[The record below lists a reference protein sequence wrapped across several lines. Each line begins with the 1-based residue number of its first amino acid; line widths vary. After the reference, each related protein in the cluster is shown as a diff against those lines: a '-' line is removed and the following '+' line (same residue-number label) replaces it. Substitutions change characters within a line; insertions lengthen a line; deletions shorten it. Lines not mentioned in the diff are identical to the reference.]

1 MVLYFRL
8 INTTNYCIIFPNT
21 TNFSG
26 NIWYKGEAMYTVVF
40 IDTEV
45 SVERGAV
52 LDYGAAVD
60 GGTHIHTKSA
70 KAFEDFLV
78 QNSTGGKRFL
88 CGHNIVHHDARYIRQ
103 QMQAAGITDMIDTL
117 YLSPLLFPNK
127 PYHALLKDDKLL
139 TDSLNNPLNDAIKAM
154 ELFYDEVNAFHSLNE
169 LQKDIYADLLSQE
182 EGFRGFFSYLN
193 YYPRGDASSLI
204 KSFYHG
210 KLCGNSEIS
219 HIAARYPVELAY
231 VLAIISAE
239 DSTSMIPNWVNMRY
253 PAVSNVIRLLRNTVC
268 AEGCLYCRSQLNI
281 YRRLNQI
288 FGYDDF
294 RKYDGENL
302 QEKAVQAAVD
312 NQSLLA
318 IFPTGGGKSITFQLP
333 ALMAGELS
341 KALTVVISP
350 LQSLMK
356 DQVDNLEKKGI
367 VDAVTIN
374 GLLSPIERAEAIE
387 RVENGLASILYVAP
401 ESLRSKTIERLLIKR
416 VIARFVIDEAHCF
429 SAWGQDFRVDYLY
442 IGDFIRELQ
451 EKKQLAERIPVSCF
465 TATAKQKV
473 ISDIKEYFKEKL
485 DLDLALYTS
494 GAGRKNLRY
503 EVLYKESDE
512 EKYTTLR
519 WLIEQKNCPTIVYV
533 SRTKRTTELAQ
544 KLCDD
549 GIAALAFNGK
559 MDKAEKQVNQD
570 AFIRDEVQVMVAT
583 SAFGMGVDKPN
594 IKLVIHYDISDS
606 LENYVQ
612 EAGRAGRDQ
621 NLQAECYV
629 LFQDGDLDKHFML
642 LNQTKLSISEIQ
654 QVWKAVKDL
663 TKNRA
668 IIQRTPLEIA
678 RQAGWDETV
687 ADVETR
693 VRTAVQALEN
703 AGYLKRGKNVPH
715 IYATSILVKNM
726 MEAAL
731 KIEASMKMSENER
744 LNAKRIMS
752 MLISARSVAN
762 AQNDDAES
770 RVDYIADRLGI
781 ERQETF
787 KLIQILREENILANT
802 KDLTAF
808 VLKTDTE
815 NKSLNVLKRYAALEQ
830 FLIGQLS
837 GEGQCINLKELNE
850 SAVSSGVKNAT
861 VNAFKTVLYYWT
873 IKKYIKKSIENTTAR
888 TIIVPELSAEAF
900 WEQRQQC
907 IRLSGFIVKYLFEK
921 SRETADSGE
930 QQAVGFSILELKT
943 QYQKSAAQPGKENA
957 KQNTAENITENITDK
972 DIEDALLYLA
982 KIDAMK
988 LEGGFLVLYSGMQIT
1003 RLEMDNKIRYKA
1015 DDYKSLNAYYKQK
1028 MQQIHI
1034 VGEFA
1039 NMMVRN
1045 YDEALQFVND
1055 YFQMDYKLF
1064 IAKYFKGNRKNEINR
1079 NITPEKYNKLFAEL
1093 SDVQR
1098 EIIDNDVSKYIVV
1111 AAGPG
1116 SGKTKVLV
1124 HKLASL
1130 MLLED
1135 VKHEQLLMVTFSRA
1149 AATEFRRRLYDL
1161 IGNAAGFIE
1170 IKTFH
1175 SYCFD
1180 LIGRM
1185 GNLEDAKTVVQDAS
1199 QMIANG
1205 DVEIGRI
1212 TKTVLVI
1219 DEAQDMDENEYRLV
1233 SALIERNDDLR
1244 VIAVGDDDQ
1253 NIYEF
1258 RGSSSRYF
1266 EEFLARDNAKK
1277 YELLDNYRSA
1287 GNIVAFANQFVRQIS
1302 HRMKSAPIT
1311 AVKDGAPG
1319 VVELIQCASRNLEE
1333 PVAAKAVRVRD
1344 RGSVCILTNT
1354 NDETLR
1360 VVGLLKKK
1368 GIRAKLIQS
1377 NDGFDLYNMIELRFF
1392 MKRITKELDTPVIP
1406 QKLWDAARDRMASV
1420 YQDSTNLALCLAILE
1435 AFALANK
1442 RKYRSD
1448 LEVFLHESNIE
1459 DFFENDSRDV
1469 VVSTMHKSKG
1479 REFDEVVMM
1488 LDDHVSFDTDERRR
1502 LLYVGMTRAK
1512 KDLYLFY
1519 NNKDFDRLITG
1530 NVRAQVDST
1539 LYGRPE
1545 EILMQLS
1552 HKDVY
1557 LGFFKDKKNLI
1568 QRIVS
1573 GAKLLTSASGLSVAS
1588 DGKTVQV
1595 VRFSKKF
1602 LEEIEKYQRQGYVME
1617 SASVRFVVGWTDTT
1631 DGQEYPIILPDVY
1644 FVSR

>member
-1 MVLYFRL
+1 M
-8 INTTNYCIIFPNT
+8 
-21 TNFSG
+21 
-26 NIWYKGEAMYTVVF
+26 YKVVF

-45 SVERGAV
+45 STESNIV
-52 LDYGAAVD
+52 LDYGAVVD
-60 GGTHIHTKSA
+60 KSTHIHTRSA
-70 KAFEDFLV
+70 SVFEDFLV
-78 QNSTGGKRFL
+78 QHSSGSKRFL
-88 CGHNIVHHDARYIRQ
+88 CGHNIVHYDAKYIRQ
-103 QMQAAGITDMIDTL
+103 QMQAAGITDLIDTL
-117 YLSPLLFPNK
+117 YLSPLLFPDK
-127 PYHALLKDDKLL
+127 PYHALLKDDKLV
-139 TDSLNNPLNDAIKAM
+139 TDSLNNPRNDAIKAM
-154 ELFYDEVNAFHSLNE
+154 ELFYDEVNAFHSLSE
-169 LQKDIYADLLSQE
+169 LQKDIYVDLLGRKE
-182 EGFRGFFSYLN
+182 EFRGFFSYLN

-204 KSFYHG
+204 KRFYDG
-210 KLCGNSEIS
+210 KLCGNSDIVF
-219 HIAARYPVELAY
+219 IAARYPVELAY
-231 VLAIISAE
+231 VLAMISAK
-239 DSTSMIPNWVNMRY
+239 DATSMIPGWVHMQY
-253 PAVSNVIRLLRNTVC
+253 PAVSNVVRLLCNTAC
-268 AEGCLYCRSQLNI
+268 ADGCPYCSSRLDIN
-281 YRRLNQI
+281 RRLKQI

-318 IFPTGGGKSITFQLP
+318 VFPTGGGKSITFQLP

-341 KALTVVISP
+341 RALTVVISP

-356 DQVDNLEKKGI
+356 DQVDNLERKGI

-374 GLLSPIERAEAIE
+374 GLLSPIERADAIE
-387 RVENGLASILYVAP
+387 RVENGLASILYIAP
-401 ESLRSKTIERLLIKR
+401 ESLRSRTTERLLMR
-416 VIARFVIDEAHCF
+416 RTIARFVIDEAHCF

-451 EKKQLAERIPVSCF
+451 EKKQLTQPIPVSCF

-485 DLDLALYTS
+485 DLDLVLYTS

-503 EVLYKESDE
+503 EVLYQESDE

-533 SRTKRTTELAQ
+533 SRTKRTMELAQ

-549 GIAALAFNGK
+549 GISALAFNGK
-559 MDKAEKQVNQD
+559 MDKAEKQANQD
-570 AFIRDEVQVMVAT
+570 AFIRDEAQVMVAT

-629 LFQDGDLDKHFML
+629 LFHDGDLDKHFML

-654 QVWKAVKDL
+654 QVWKAIKDL
-663 TKNRA
+663 TRNRPVV
-668 IIQRTPLEIA
+668 QRTALEIA

-687 ADVETR
+687 ADIETR

-703 AGYLKRGKNVPH
+703 AGYIKRGKNVPH

-726 MEAAL
+726 TEASL
-731 KIEASMKMSENER
+731 KIEASHKMSERER
-744 LNAKRIMS
+744 LNARRIMS
-752 MLISARSVAN
+752 MLISARSIAD

-802 KDLTAF
+802 KDLTAYI
-808 VLKTDTE
+808 LKTDTE
-815 NKSLNVLKRYAALEQ
+815 NKSLNVLKKYADMEQ
-830 FLIGQLS
+830 FLVGQLE
-837 GEGQCINLKELNE
+837 GGGQCINLKELNE
-850 SAVSSGVKNAT
+850 SAVSSGLKNAT
-861 VNAFKTVLYYWT
+861 VNAFKTVIYYWT

-888 TIIVPELSAEAF
+888 TVIVPELSAGAL

-907 IRLSGFIVKYLFEK
+907 IQLAEFIVKYLFGK
-921 SRETADSGE
+921 SREKPHSGE
-930 QQAVGFSILELKT
+930 QQLVEFSILELKMEYLR
-943 QYQKSAAQPGKENA
+943 QEN
-957 KQNTAENITENITDK
+957 TDITDK
-972 DIEDALLYLA
+972 AVEDALLYLS

-1003 RLEMDNKIRYKA
+1003 RLELDNKIRYKA
-1015 DDYKSLNAYYKQK
+1015 DDYKSLNEYYKQK

-1045 YDEALQFVND
+1045 YDEALQFVNE

-1064 IAKYFKGNRKNEINR
+1064 IAKYFKGNRKDEINR
-1079 NITPEKYNKLFAEL
+1079 NITPEKYHQLFAEL
-1093 SDVQR
+1093 SSVQR
-1098 EIIDNDVSKYIVV
+1098 EIIDNDTSKYIVV

-1161 IGNAAGFIE
+1161 VGNAAGFIE

-1185 GNLEDAKTVVQDAS
+1185 GNLEDAGTVVQEAS
-1199 QMIANG
+1199 RMIQNG

-1219 DEAQDMDENEYRLV
+1219 DEAQDMDENEYKLIC
-1233 SALIERNDDLR
+1233 ALMERNDDLR

-1266 EEFLARDNAKK
+1266 EAFLAQDNAKK

-1287 GNIVAFANQFVRQIS
+1287 GNIVAFANQFVRHIS
-1302 HRMKSAPIT
+1302 HRMKSAPIN
-1311 AVKDGAPG
+1311 AVKDGAAG
-1319 VVELIQCASRNLEE
+1319 AVELVQCASRNLEE
-1333 PVAAKAVRVRD
+1333 PVAARAAGMRD

-1354 NDETLR
+1354 NDEALR

-1368 GIRAKLIQS
+1368 GVRAKLIQS

-1392 MKRITKELDTPVIP
+1392 MKRIMKRLETPIIPDEL
-1406 QKLWDAARDRMASV
+1406 WEEARDRMAMV
-1420 YQDSTNLALCLAILE
+1420 YKDSSNLALCLAILE
-1435 AFALANK
+1435 AFALANR

-1448 LEVFLHESNIE
+1448 LEVFLHESGIE
-1459 DFFENDSRDV
+1459 DFFRNDNCDV

-1479 REFDEVVMM
+1479 REFDEVIMM
-1488 LDDHVSFDTDERRR
+1488 LDHVSFDTDERKR
-1502 LLYVGMTRAK
+1502 LLYVGMTRAR
-1512 KDLYLFY
+1512 KDLYIYY
-1519 NNKDFDRLITG
+1519 NNKDFDRFITG
-1530 NVRAQVDST
+1530 SVRARVDST
-1539 LYGRPE
+1539 LYDRPG

-1552 HKDVY
+1552 HKDVH
-1557 LGFFKDKKNLI
+1557 LGFFKDKKNTI
-1568 QRIVS
+1568 QRILC
-1573 GAKLLTSASGLSVAS
+1573 GAKLLTSSSGLLAVQ
-1588 DGKTVQV
+1588 DGKAMQV
-1595 VRFSKKF
+1595 VHFSKKF
-1602 LEEIEKYQRQGYVME
+1602 LEEIERHKRQGYVME
-1617 SASVRFVVGWTDTT
+1617 NASVRYVVGWTDTS

-1644 FVSR
+1644 FVSRV

>member
-1 MVLYFRL
+1 
-8 INTTNYCIIFPNT
+8 
-21 TNFSG
+21 
-26 NIWYKGEAMYTVVF
+26 
-40 IDTEV
+40 
-45 SVERGAV
+45 
-52 LDYGAAVD
+52 
-60 GGTHIHTKSA
+60 
-70 KAFEDFLV
+70 
-78 QNSTGGKRFL
+78 
-88 CGHNIVHHDARYIRQ
+88 
-103 QMQAAGITDMIDTL
+103 
-117 YLSPLLFPNK
+117 
-127 PYHALLKDDKLL
+127 
-139 TDSLNNPLNDAIKAM
+139 
-154 ELFYDEVNAFHSLNE
+154 
-169 LQKDIYADLLSQE
+169 
-182 EGFRGFFSYLN
+182 
-193 YYPRGDASSLI
+193 
-204 KSFYHG
+204 
-210 KLCGNSEIS
+210 
-219 HIAARYPVELAY
+219 
-231 VLAIISAE
+231 
-239 DSTSMIPNWVNMRY
+239 
-253 PAVSNVIRLLRNTVC
+253 
-268 AEGCLYCRSQLNI
+268 
-281 YRRLNQI
+281 
-288 FGYDDF
+288 
-294 RKYDGENL
+294 
-302 QEKAVQAAVD
+302 
-312 NQSLLA
+312 
-318 IFPTGGGKSITFQLP
+318 
-333 ALMAGELS
+333 
-341 KALTVVISP
+341 
-350 LQSLMK
+350 
-356 DQVDNLEKKGI
+356 
-367 VDAVTIN
+367 
-374 GLLSPIERAEAIE
+374 
-387 RVENGLASILYVAP
+387 
-401 ESLRSKTIERLLIKR
+401 
-416 VIARFVIDEAHCF
+416 
-429 SAWGQDFRVDYLY
+429 
-442 IGDFIRELQ
+442 
-451 EKKQLAERIPVSCF
+451 
-465 TATAKQKV
+465 
-473 ISDIKEYFKEKL
+473 
-485 DLDLALYTS
+485 
-494 GAGRKNLRY
+494 
-503 EVLYKESDE
+503 
-512 EKYTTLR
+512 
-519 WLIEQKNCPTIVYV
+519 
-533 SRTKRTTELAQ
+533 
-544 KLCDD
+544 
-549 GIAALAFNGK
+549 
-559 MDKAEKQVNQD
+559 
-570 AFIRDEVQVMVAT
+570 MVAT

-921 SRETADSGE
+921 SRVTADSGE

-1219 DEAQDMDENEYRLV
+1219 DE
-1233 SALIERNDDLR
+1233 
-1244 VIAVGDDDQ
+1244 
-1253 NIYEF
+1253 
-1258 RGSSSRYF
+1258 
-1266 EEFLARDNAKK
+1266 
-1277 YELLDNYRSA
+1277 
-1287 GNIVAFANQFVRQIS
+1287 
-1302 HRMKSAPIT
+1302 HRT
-1311 AVKDGAPG
+1311 W
-1319 VVELIQCASRNLEE
+1319 
-1333 PVAAKAVRVRD
+1333 
-1344 RGSVCILTNT
+1344 T
-1354 NDETLR
+1354 
-1360 VVGLLKKK
+1360 
-1368 GIRAKLIQS
+1368 
-1377 NDGFDLYNMIELRFF
+1377 
-1392 MKRITKELDTPVIP
+1392 
-1406 QKLWDAARDRMASV
+1406 RM
-1420 YQDSTNLALCLAILE
+1420 ST
-1435 AFALANK
+1435 
-1442 RKYRSD
+1442 
-1448 LEVFLHESNIE
+1448 
-1459 DFFENDSRDV
+1459 
-1469 VVSTMHKSKG
+1469 
-1479 REFDEVVMM
+1479 
-1488 LDDHVSFDTDERRR
+1488 
-1502 LLYVGMTRAK
+1502 
-1512 KDLYLFY
+1512 
-1519 NNKDFDRLITG
+1519 
-1530 NVRAQVDST
+1530 
-1539 LYGRPE
+1539 
-1545 EILMQLS
+1545 
-1552 HKDVY
+1552 
-1557 LGFFKDKKNLI
+1557 
-1568 QRIVS
+1568 
-1573 GAKLLTSASGLSVAS
+1573 GLSV
-1588 DGKTVQV
+1588 
-1595 VRFSKKF
+1595 
-1602 LEEIEKYQRQGYVME
+1602 
-1617 SASVRFVVGWTDTT
+1617 
-1631 DGQEYPIILPDVY
+1631 P
-1644 FVSR
+1644 

>member
-1 MVLYFRL
+1 M
-8 INTTNYCIIFPNT
+8 
-21 TNFSG
+21 
-26 NIWYKGEAMYTVVF
+26 YKVVF

-45 SVERGAV
+45 STESNTV
-52 LDYGAAVD
+52 LDYGAVVD
-60 GGTHIHTKSA
+60 KSTHIHTRSA
-70 KAFEDFLV
+70 SVFEDFLV
-78 QNSTGGKRFL
+78 QHSSGSKRFL
-88 CGHNIVHHDARYIRQ
+88 CGHNIVHHDAKYIRQ
-103 QMQAAGITDMIDTL
+103 QMQAAGITDLIDTL
-117 YLSPLLFPNK
+117 YLSPLLFPDK
-127 PYHALLKDDKLL
+127 PYHALLKDDKLV
-139 TDSLNNPLNDAIKAM
+139 TDSLNNPRNDAIKAM
-154 ELFYDEVNAFHSLNE
+154 ELFYDEVNAFHSLSE
-169 LQKDIYADLLSQE
+169 LQKDIYVNLLGRKE
-182 EGFRGFFSYLN
+182 EFCGFFSYLN
-193 YYPRGDASSLI
+193 YYPRGDISSLI
-204 KSFYHG
+204 KRFYYG
-210 KLCGNSEIS
+210 KLCGNSDIVS
-219 HIAARYPVELAY
+219 IAARYPVELAY
-231 VLAIISAE
+231 VLAMISAK
-239 DSTSMIPNWVNMRY
+239 DATSMIPGWVHMQY
-253 PAVSNVIRLLRNTVC
+253 PAVSNVIRLLCNTAC
-268 AEGCLYCRSQLNI
+268 ADGCPYCSSRLDIN
-281 YRRLNQI
+281 RRLKQI

-318 IFPTGGGKSITFQLP
+318 VFPTGGGKSITFQLP

-341 KALTVVISP
+341 RALTVVISP

-356 DQVDNLEKKGI
+356 DQVDNLERRGI

-374 GLLSPIERAEAIE
+374 GLLSPIERADAIE
-387 RVENGLASILYVAP
+387 RVENGLASILYIAP
-401 ESLRSKTIERLLIKR
+401 ESLRSRTTERLLMR
-416 VIARFVIDEAHCF
+416 RTIARFVIDEAHCF

-451 EKKQLAERIPVSCF
+451 EKKQLPQPIPVSCF

-485 DLDLALYTS
+485 DLDLMLYTS

-533 SRTKRTTELAQ
+533 SRTKRTAELAQ

-549 GIAALAFNGK
+549 GISALAFNGK
-559 MDKAEKQVNQD
+559 MDKAEKQANQD
-570 AFIRDEVQVMVAT
+570 AFISDAAQVMVAT

-629 LFQDGDLDKHFML
+629 LFHDGDLDKHFML

-654 QVWKAVKDL
+654 QVWKAIKDL
-663 TKNRA
+663 TRNRSVV
-668 IIQRTPLEIA
+668 QRTALEIA

-687 ADVETR
+687 ADIETR

-703 AGYLKRGKNVPH
+703 AGYIKRGKNVPH

-726 MEAAL
+726 TEASL
-731 KIEASMKMSENER
+731 KIEASHKMSERER
-744 LNAKRIMS
+744 MNARRIMS
-752 MLISARSVAN
+752 MLISARSIAD

-802 KDLTAF
+802 KDLTAYI
-808 VLKTDTE
+808 LKTDTE
-815 NKSLNVLKRYAALEQ
+815 NKSLNVLKKYDAMEQ
-830 FLIGQLS
+830 FLVGQLED
-837 GEGQCINLKELNE
+837 GGQCINLKELNE
-850 SAVSSGVKNAT
+850 SAVSSGLKNAT

-888 TIIVPELSAEAF
+888 TVIVPELSAGAL

-907 IRLSGFIVKYLFEK
+907 IQLAEFIVKYLFGK
-921 SRETADSGE
+921 SREKPHSGE
-930 QQAVGFSILELKT
+930 QELVEFSILELKT
-943 QYQKSAAQPGKENA
+943 EYLRQEKSD
-957 KQNTAENITENITDK
+957 ITDK
-972 DIEDALLYLA
+972 AVEDALLYLS

-1003 RLEMDNKIRYKA
+1003 RLELDNKIRYKA
-1015 DDYKSLNAYYKQK
+1015 DDYKSLNEYYKQK

-1045 YDEALQFVND
+1045 YDEALQFVNE

-1064 IAKYFKGNRKNEINR
+1064 IAKYFKGNRKDEINR
-1079 NITPEKYNKLFAEL
+1079 NITPEKYHQLFAEL
-1093 SDVQR
+1093 SSVQR
-1098 EIIDNDVSKYIVV
+1098 EIIDNDTSKYIVV

-1185 GNLEDAKTVVQDAS
+1185 GNLEDAGTVVQEAS
-1199 QMIANG
+1199 RMIQNG

-1219 DEAQDMDENEYRLV
+1219 DEAQDMDENEYRLIC
-1233 SALIERNDDLR
+1233 ALMERNDDLR

-1258 RGSSSRYF
+1258 RGSSSCYF
-1266 EEFLARDNAKK
+1266 EAFLAQDNAKK

-1287 GNIVAFANQFVRQIS
+1287 GNIVAFANQFVRHIS
-1302 HRMKSAPIT
+1302 HRMKSAPIN
-1311 AVKDGAPG
+1311 AVKDGAAG
-1319 VVELIQCASRNLEE
+1319 AVELVQCASRNLEE
-1333 PVAAKAVRVRD
+1333 PVAARAASVRD

-1354 NDETLR
+1354 NDEALR

-1392 MKRITKELDTPVIP
+1392 MKKIMKRLETPIIPDEL
-1406 QKLWDAARDRMASV
+1406 WEEARDSMTMV
-1420 YQDSTNLALCLAILE
+1420 YKDSSNLALCLAILE
-1435 AFALANK
+1435 AFALANR

-1448 LEVFLHESNIE
+1448 LEVFLHESGIE
-1459 DFFENDSRDV
+1459 DFFRNDNCDV

-1479 REFDEVVMM
+1479 REFDEVIMM
-1488 LDDHVSFDTDERRR
+1488 LDHVSSDMDERKR
-1502 LLYVGMTRAK
+1502 LLYVGMTRAR
-1512 KDLYLFY
+1512 KDLYIYY
-1519 NNKDFDRLITG
+1519 NNKDFDRFITG
-1530 NVRAQVDST
+1530 SVRARVDST
-1539 LYGRPE
+1539 LYDRPG

-1552 HKDVY
+1552 HKDVH
-1557 LGFFKDKKNLI
+1557 LGFFKDKKNTI
-1568 QRIVS
+1568 QRIPC
-1573 GAKLLTSASGLSVAS
+1573 GAKLLTSPSGLLAVQ
-1588 DGKTVQV
+1588 DGKAMQV

-1602 LEEIEKYQRQGYVME
+1602 LEEINRYKRQGYVME
-1617 SASVRFVVGWTDTT
+1617 SASVRYVVGWTDTS

-1644 FVSR
+1644 FVSRV

>member
-1 MVLYFRL
+1 M
-8 INTTNYCIIFPNT
+8 
-21 TNFSG
+21 
-26 NIWYKGEAMYTVVF
+26 YKVVF

-45 SVERGAV
+45 STESNTV
-52 LDYGAAVD
+52 LDYGAVVD
-60 GGTHIHTKSA
+60 KSTHIHTRSA
-70 KAFEDFLV
+70 SVFEDFLV
-78 QNSTGGKRFL
+78 QHSSGSKRFL
-88 CGHNIVHHDARYIRQ
+88 CGHNIVHHDAKYIRQ
-103 QMQAAGITDMIDTL
+103 QMQAAVITDLIDTL
-117 YLSPLLFPNK
+117 YLSPLLFPDK
-127 PYHALLKDDKLL
+127 PYHALLKDDKLV
-139 TDSLNNPLNDAIKAM
+139 TDSLNNPRNDAIKAM
-154 ELFYDEVNAFHSLNE
+154 ELFYDEVNAFHSLSE
-169 LQKDIYADLLSQE
+169 LQKDIYVNLLGRKE
-182 EGFRGFFSYLN
+182 EFCGFFSYLN
-193 YYPRGDASSLI
+193 YYPRGDISSLI
-204 KSFYHG
+204 KRFYYG
-210 KLCGNSEIS
+210 KLCGNSDIVS
-219 HIAARYPVELAY
+219 IAARYPVELAY
-231 VLAIISAE
+231 VLAMISAK
-239 DSTSMIPNWVNMRY
+239 DATSMIPGWVHMQY
-253 PAVSNVIRLLRNTVC
+253 PAVSNVIRLLCNTAC
-268 AEGCLYCRSQLNI
+268 ADGCPYCSSRLDIN
-281 YRRLNQI
+281 RRLKQI

-318 IFPTGGGKSITFQLP
+318 VFPTGGGKSITFQLP

-341 KALTVVISP
+341 RALTVVISP

-356 DQVDNLEKKGI
+356 DQVDNLERRGI

-374 GLLSPIERAEAIE
+374 GLLSPIERADAIE
-387 RVENGLASILYVAP
+387 RVENGLASILYIAP
-401 ESLRSKTIERLLIKR
+401 ESLRSRTTERLLMR
-416 VIARFVIDEAHCF
+416 RTIARFVIDEAHCF

-451 EKKQLAERIPVSCF
+451 EKKQLPQPIPVSCF

-485 DLDLALYTS
+485 DLDLMLYTS

-533 SRTKRTTELAQ
+533 SRTKRTAELAQ

-549 GIAALAFNGK
+549 GISALAFNGK
-559 MDKAEKQVNQD
+559 MDKAEKQANQD
-570 AFIRDEVQVMVAT
+570 AFISDAAQVMVAT

-629 LFQDGDLDKHFML
+629 LFHDGDLDKHFML

-654 QVWKAVKDL
+654 QVWKAIKDL
-663 TKNRA
+663 TRNRSVV
-668 IIQRTPLEIA
+668 QRTALEIA

-687 ADVETR
+687 ADIETR

-703 AGYLKRGKNVPH
+703 AGYIKRGKNVPH

-726 MEAAL
+726 TEASL
-731 KIEASMKMSENER
+731 KIEASHKMSERER
-744 LNAKRIMS
+744 MNARRIMS
-752 MLISARSVAN
+752 MLISARSIAD

-802 KDLTAF
+802 KDLTAYI
-808 VLKTDTE
+808 LKTDTE
-815 NKSLNVLKRYAALEQ
+815 NKSLNVLKKYDAMEQ
-830 FLIGQLS
+830 FLVGQLED
-837 GEGQCINLKELNE
+837 GGQCINLKELNE
-850 SAVSSGVKNAT
+850 SAVSSGLKNAT

-888 TIIVPELSAEAF
+888 TVIVPELSAGAL

-907 IRLSGFIVKYLFEK
+907 IQLAEFIVKYLFGK
-921 SRETADSGE
+921 SREKPHSGE
-930 QQAVGFSILELKT
+930 QELVEFSILELKT
-943 QYQKSAAQPGKENA
+943 EYLRQEKSD
-957 KQNTAENITENITDK
+957 ITDK
-972 DIEDALLYLA
+972 AVEDALLYLS

-1003 RLEMDNKIRYKA
+1003 RLELDNKIRYKA
-1015 DDYKSLNAYYKQK
+1015 DDYKSLNEYYKQK

-1045 YDEALQFVND
+1045 YDEALQFVNE

-1064 IAKYFKGNRKNEINR
+1064 IAKYFKGNRKDEINR
-1079 NITPEKYNKLFAEL
+1079 NITPEKYHQLFAEL
-1093 SDVQR
+1093 SSVQR
-1098 EIIDNDVSKYIVV
+1098 EIIDNDTSKYIVV

-1185 GNLEDAKTVVQDAS
+1185 GNLEDAGTVVQEAS
-1199 QMIANG
+1199 RMIQNG

-1219 DEAQDMDENEYRLV
+1219 DEAQDMDENEYRLIC
-1233 SALIERNDDLR
+1233 ALMERNDDLR

-1258 RGSSSRYF
+1258 RGSSSCYF
-1266 EEFLARDNAKK
+1266 EAFLAQDNAKK

-1287 GNIVAFANQFVRQIS
+1287 GNIVAFANQFVRHIS
-1302 HRMKSAPIT
+1302 HRMKSAPIN
-1311 AVKDGAPG
+1311 AVKDGAAG
-1319 VVELIQCASRNLEE
+1319 AVELVQCASRNLEE
-1333 PVAAKAVRVRD
+1333 PVAARAASVRD

-1354 NDETLR
+1354 NDEALR

-1392 MKRITKELDTPVIP
+1392 MKKIMKRLETPIIPDEL
-1406 QKLWDAARDRMASV
+1406 WEEARDRMTMV
-1420 YQDSTNLALCLAILE
+1420 YKDSSNLALCLAVLE
-1435 AFALANK
+1435 AFALANR

-1448 LEVFLHESNIE
+1448 LEVFLHESGIE
-1459 DFFENDSRDV
+1459 DFFRNDNCDV

-1479 REFDEVVMM
+1479 REFDEVIMM
-1488 LDDHVSFDTDERRR
+1488 LDHVSSDMDERKR
-1502 LLYVGMTRAK
+1502 LLYVGMTRAR
-1512 KDLYLFY
+1512 KDLYIYY
-1519 NNKDFDRLITG
+1519 NNKDFDRFITG
-1530 NVRAQVDST
+1530 SVRARVDST
-1539 LYGRPE
+1539 LYDRPG

-1552 HKDVY
+1552 HKDVH
-1557 LGFFKDKKNLI
+1557 LGFFKDKKNTI
-1568 QRIVS
+1568 QRIPC
-1573 GAKLLTSASGLSVAS
+1573 GAKLLTSPSGLLAVQ
-1588 DGKTVQV
+1588 DGKAMQV

-1602 LEEIEKYQRQGYVME
+1602 LEEINRYKRQGYVME
-1617 SASVRFVVGWTDTT
+1617 SASVRYVVGWTDTS

-1644 FVSR
+1644 FVSRV

>member
-1 MVLYFRL
+1 M
-8 INTTNYCIIFPNT
+8 
-21 TNFSG
+21 
-26 NIWYKGEAMYTVVF
+26 YKVVF

-45 SVERGAV
+45 STESNIV

-60 GGTHIHTKSA
+60 GSTYIHTKSA
-70 KAFEDFLV
+70 REFEEFLIH
-78 QNSTGGKRFL
+78 NGTGSRRFL
-88 CGHNIVHHDARYIRQ
+88 CGHNIVHHDAKYIRQ
-103 QMQAAGITDMIDTL
+103 QMQAAGITDLIDTL
-117 YLSPLLFPNK
+117 YLSPLLFPDK

-169 LQKDIYADLLSQE
+169 LQKDIYADLLGQHDE
-182 EGFRGFFSYLN
+182 FRGFFSYLN
-193 YYPRGDASSLI
+193 YYPRGDTSSLI
-204 KSFYHG
+204 KSFYYD
-210 KLCGNSEIS
+210 KLCGNSDITS
-219 HIAARYPVELAY
+219 IAERYPVELAY
-231 VLAIISAE
+231 VLAMLSAK
-239 DSTSMIPNWVNMRY
+239 DTTSMMPGWVNMQY
-253 PAVSNVIRLLRNTVC
+253 PAVSNVIRLLCSTAC
-268 AEGCLYCRSQLNI
+268 FAGCQYCRSQLDI
-281 YRRLNQI
+281 HRRLKQI
-288 FGYDDF
+288 FGYDTF
-294 RKYDGENL
+294 REYDGEKL
-302 QEKAVQAAVD
+302 QEKAVRAAVD

-318 IFPTGGGKSITFQLP
+318 VFPTGGGKSITFQLP
-333 ALMAGELS
+333 ALMAGALS
-341 KALTVVISP
+341 RALTVVISP

-356 DQVDNLEKKGI
+356 DQVDNLERKGI

-374 GLLSPIERAEAIE
+374 GLLSPIERADAIE
-387 RVENGLASILYVAP
+387 RVENGLASIVYIAP
-401 ESLRSKTIERLLIKR
+401 ESLRSKTIERLLIR
-416 VIARFVIDEAHCF
+416 RTIARFVIDEAHCF

-451 EKKQLAERIPVSCF
+451 EKKQLTQHIPVSCF

-485 DLDLALYTS
+485 DLDLMLYTS

-519 WLIEQKNCPTIVYV
+519 WLIERKRCPTIVYV

-559 MDKAEKQVNQD
+559 MDKANKQANQD

-594 IKLVIHYDISDS
+594 VQLVIHYDISDS

-621 NLQAECYV
+621 NMQAECYV
-629 LFQDGDLDKHFML
+629 LFHDGDLDKHFML

-654 QVWKAVKDL
+654 QVWKAIKDL
-663 TKNRA
+663 TKNRSVM
-668 IIQRTPLEIA
+668 QRTPLEIA

-687 ADVETR
+687 ADIEIR

-703 AGYLKRGKNVPH
+703 AGYIRRGKNVPH

-726 MEAAL
+726 MEASL
-731 KIEASMKMSENER
+731 KIEASCRMSEKER
-744 LNAKRIMS
+744 LDARRIMS
-752 MLISARSVAN
+752 MLISARSAAN
-762 AQNDDAES
+762 AQNVDAES
-770 RVDYIADRLGI
+770 RVDYISDRLGI

-787 KLIQILREENILANT
+787 KLIQILREERILANT
-802 KDLTAF
+802 KDLTAYI
-808 VLKTDTE
+808 LKTDTE
-815 NKSLNVLKRYAALEQ
+815 NKSLNVLKKYAAMEQ
-830 FLIGQLS
+830 FLVSQIS
-837 GEGQCINLKELNE
+837 GEGQCMNLKELNE
-850 SAVSSGVKNAT
+850 SAVTSGVKNAT
-861 VNAFKTVLYYWT
+861 VGGFKTVLYYWT
-873 IKKYIKKSIENTTAR
+873 IKKYIKKSIENATAR
-888 TIIVPELSAEAF
+888 TVIVPELSVEAL
-900 WEQRQQC
+900 WKQRQQC
-907 IRLSGFIVKYLFEK
+907 IALAGFIVKYLFGK
-921 SRETADSGE
+921 SRETPHNGE
-930 QQAVGFSILELKT
+930 QQLVEFSILELKT
-943 QYQKSAAQPGKENA
+943 EYLKSADQQKMGQER
-957 KQNTAENITENITDK
+957 AEVTDK
-972 DIEDALLYLA
+972 AVEDALLYLS
-982 KIDAMK
+982 KIDAVK

-1003 RLEMDNKIRYKA
+1003 RLEMDNKIRYKV
-1015 DDYKSLNAYYKQK
+1015 DDYKRLNEYYKQK

-1045 YDEALQFVND
+1045 YNEALQFVNE
-1055 YFQMDYKLF
+1055 YFQMDYRLF

-1079 NITPEKYNKLFAEL
+1079 NITPERYNRLFAEL
-1093 SDVQR
+1093 SSVQR
-1098 EIIDNDVSKYIVV
+1098 EIIDNDTSKYIVV

-1180 LIGRM
+1180 LIGRL
-1185 GNLEDAKTVVQDAS
+1185 GNLDDAKTVVQEAS
-1199 QMIANG
+1199 QMIQNG

-1219 DEAQDMDENEYRLV
+1219 DEAQDMDENEYQLIC
-1233 SALIERNDDLR
+1233 ALMERNDDMR

-1266 EEFLARDNAKK
+1266 EAFLAQENAKK
-1277 YELLDNYRSA
+1277 YELLDNYRSDA
-1287 GNIVAFANQFVRQIS
+1287 NIVAFANQFVRHIT

-1311 AVKDGAPG
+1311 AVKDHAAGT
-1319 VVELIQCASRNLEE
+1319 VELVQCASRNLEE
-1333 PVAAKAVRVRD
+1333 PVAAKAIRVRN
-1344 RGSVCILTNT
+1344 RGTVCILTNT
-1354 NDETLR
+1354 NDEALR
-1360 VVGLLKKK
+1360 VVGLLKEK
-1368 GIRAKLIQS
+1368 GVRAKLIQS

-1392 MKRITKELDTPVIP
+1392 MKKIAKELVTPVIP
-1406 QKLWDAARDRMASV
+1406 QELWEEAKDRMAEV
-1420 YQDSTNLALCLAILE
+1420 YKDSSNLWLCLAILE
-1435 AFALANK
+1435 AFSLANK

-1459 DFFENDSRDV
+1459 DFFENDNRDV

-1479 REFDEVVMM
+1479 MEFDEVIMM
-1488 LDDHVSFDTDERRR
+1488 LDHVSFDTDERKR

-1512 KDLYLFY
+1512 KDLYIFY
-1519 NNKDFDRLITG
+1519 NNKEFDRFIT
-1530 NVRAQVDST
+1530 NTVRAQVDCT
-1539 LYGRPE
+1539 LYGRPG
-1545 EILMQLS
+1545 EILMQLT
-1552 HKDVY
+1552 HWDVH
-1557 LGFFKDKKNLI
+1557 LGFFKDKKNMI
-1568 QRIVS
+1568 QRILC
-1573 GAKLLTSASGLSVAS
+1573 GTKLLASASGLSAMR
-1588 DGKTVQV
+1588 DGRAVQV

-1602 LEEIEKYQRQGYVME
+1602 LEEIEKNQKQGYVIE
-1617 SASVRFVVGWTDTT
+1617 SASVRFVVGWKDTT

-1644 FVSR
+1644 FVRKR

>member
-1 MVLYFRL
+1 M
-8 INTTNYCIIFPNT
+8 
-21 TNFSG
+21 
-26 NIWYKGEAMYTVVF
+26 YKVVF

-45 SVERGAV
+45 STESNTV
-52 LDYGAAVD
+52 LDYGAVVD
-60 GGTHIHTKSA
+60 KSTHIHTRSA
-70 KAFEDFLV
+70 SVFEDFLV
-78 QNSTGGKRFL
+78 QHSSGSKRFL
-88 CGHNIVHHDARYIRQ
+88 CGHNIVHHDAKYIRQ
-103 QMQAAGITDMIDTL
+103 QMQAAGITDLIDTL
-117 YLSPLLFPNK
+117 YLSPLLFPDK
-127 PYHALLKDDKLL
+127 PYHALLKDDKLV
-139 TDSLNNPLNDAIKAM
+139 TDSLNNPRNDAIKAM
-154 ELFYDEVNAFHSLNE
+154 ELFYDEVNAFHSLSE
-169 LQKDIYADLLSQE
+169 LQKDIYVNLLGRKE
-182 EGFRGFFSYLN
+182 EFCGFFSYLN
-193 YYPRGDASSLI
+193 YYPRGDISSLI
-204 KSFYHG
+204 KRFYYG
-210 KLCGNSEIS
+210 KLCGNSDIVS
-219 HIAARYPVELAY
+219 IAARYPVELAY
-231 VLAIISAE
+231 VLAMISAK
-239 DSTSMIPNWVNMRY
+239 DATSMIPGWVHMQY
-253 PAVSNVIRLLRNTVC
+253 PAVSNVIRLLCNTAC
-268 AEGCLYCRSQLNI
+268 ADGCPYCSSRLDIN
-281 YRRLNQI
+281 RRLKQI

-318 IFPTGGGKSITFQLP
+318 VFPTGGGKSITFQLP

-341 KALTVVISP
+341 RALTVVISP

-356 DQVDNLEKKGI
+356 DQVDNLERRGI

-374 GLLSPIERAEAIE
+374 GLLSPIERADAIE
-387 RVENGLASILYVAP
+387 RVENGLASILYIAP
-401 ESLRSKTIERLLIKR
+401 ESLHSRTTERLLMR
-416 VIARFVIDEAHCF
+416 RTIARFVIDEAHCF

-451 EKKQLAERIPVSCF
+451 EKKQLPQPIPVSCF

-485 DLDLALYTS
+485 DLDLMLYTS

-533 SRTKRTTELAQ
+533 SRTKRTAELAQ

-549 GIAALAFNGK
+549 GISALAFNGK
-559 MDKAEKQVNQD
+559 MDKAEKQANQD
-570 AFIRDEVQVMVAT
+570 AFISDAAQVMVAT

-629 LFQDGDLDKHFML
+629 LFHDGDLDKHFML

-654 QVWKAVKDL
+654 QVWKAIKDL
-663 TKNRA
+663 TRNRSVV
-668 IIQRTPLEIA
+668 QRTALEIA

-687 ADVETR
+687 ADIETR

-703 AGYLKRGKNVPH
+703 AGYIKRGKNVPH

-726 MEAAL
+726 TEASL
-731 KIEASMKMSENER
+731 KIEASHKMSERER
-744 LNAKRIMS
+744 MNARRIMS
-752 MLISARSVAN
+752 MLISARSIAD

-802 KDLTAF
+802 KDLTAYI
-808 VLKTDTE
+808 LKTDTE
-815 NKSLNVLKRYAALEQ
+815 NKSLNVLKKYDAMEQ
-830 FLIGQLS
+830 FLVDQLED
-837 GEGQCINLKELNE
+837 GGQCINLKELNE
-850 SAVSSGVKNAT
+850 SAVSSGLKNAT

-888 TIIVPELSAEAF
+888 TVIVPELSAGAL

-907 IRLSGFIVKYLFEK
+907 IQLAEFIVKYLFGK
-921 SRETADSGE
+921 SREKPHSGE
-930 QQAVGFSILELKT
+930 QELVEFSILELKT
-943 QYQKSAAQPGKENA
+943 EYLRQEKSD
-957 KQNTAENITENITDK
+957 ITDK
-972 DIEDALLYLA
+972 AVEDALLYLS

-1003 RLEMDNKIRYKA
+1003 RLELDNKIRYKA
-1015 DDYKSLNAYYKQK
+1015 DDYKSLNEYYKQK

-1045 YDEALQFVND
+1045 YDEALQFVNE

-1064 IAKYFKGNRKNEINR
+1064 IAKYFKGNRKDEINR
-1079 NITPEKYNKLFAEL
+1079 NITPEKYHQLFAEL
-1093 SDVQR
+1093 SSVQR
-1098 EIIDNDVSKYIVV
+1098 EIIDNDTSKYIVV

-1185 GNLEDAKTVVQDAS
+1185 GNLEDAGTVVQEAS
-1199 QMIANG
+1199 RMIQNG

-1219 DEAQDMDENEYRLV
+1219 DEAQDMDENEYRLIC
-1233 SALIERNDDLR
+1233 ALMERNDDLR

-1258 RGSSSRYF
+1258 RGSSSCYF
-1266 EEFLARDNAKK
+1266 EAFLAQDNAKK

-1287 GNIVAFANQFVRQIS
+1287 GNIVAFANQFVRHIS
-1302 HRMKSAPIT
+1302 HRMKSAPIN
-1311 AVKDGAPG
+1311 AVKDGAAG
-1319 VVELIQCASRNLEE
+1319 AVELVQCASRNLEE
-1333 PVAAKAVRVRD
+1333 PVAARAASVRD

-1354 NDETLR
+1354 NDEALR

-1392 MKRITKELDTPVIP
+1392 MKKIMKRLETPIIPDEL
-1406 QKLWDAARDRMASV
+1406 WEEARDRMTMV
-1420 YQDSTNLALCLAILE
+1420 YKDSSNLALCLAVLE
-1435 AFALANK
+1435 AFALANR

-1448 LEVFLHESNIE
+1448 LEVFLHESGIE
-1459 DFFENDSRDV
+1459 DFFRNDNCDV

-1479 REFDEVVMM
+1479 REFDEVIMM
-1488 LDDHVSFDTDERRR
+1488 LDHVSSDMDERKR
-1502 LLYVGMTRAK
+1502 LLYVGMTRAR
-1512 KDLYLFY
+1512 KDLYIYY
-1519 NNKDFDRLITG
+1519 NNKDFDRFITG
-1530 NVRAQVDST
+1530 SVRARVDST
-1539 LYGRPE
+1539 LYDRPG

-1552 HKDVY
+1552 HKDVH
-1557 LGFFKDKKNLI
+1557 LGFFKDKKNTI
-1568 QRIVS
+1568 QRIPC
-1573 GAKLLTSASGLSVAS
+1573 GAKLLTSPSGLLAVQ
-1588 DGKTVQV
+1588 DGKAMQV

-1602 LEEIEKYQRQGYVME
+1602 LEEINRYKRQGYVME
-1617 SASVRFVVGWTDTT
+1617 SASVRYVVGWTDTS

-1644 FVSR
+1644 FVSRV

>member
-1 MVLYFRL
+1 MDG
-8 INTTNYCIIFPNT
+8 
-21 TNFSG
+21 FSEQFW
-26 NIWYKGEAMYTVVF
+26 NKGETMYTVVF

-45 SVERGAV
+45 SVERGTV
-52 LDYGAAVD
+52 LDYGAAAD
-60 GGTHIHTKSA
+60 GSTHIHTKSA
-70 KAFEDFLV
+70 RAFEDFLV
-78 QNSTGGKRFL
+78 QNSTGSKRFL
-88 CGHNIVHHDARYIRQ
+88 CGHNIVHHDAGYIRQ
-103 QMQAAGITDMIDTL
+103 QMQAANITDVIDTL

-139 TDSLNNPLNDAIKAM
+139 TDSLNNPLNDSIKAM

-169 LQKDIYADLLSQE
+169 LQKDIYADLLSQKE
-182 EGFRGFFSYLN
+182 EFRGFFSYLN

-210 KLCGNSEIS
+210 KLCSNSDVAY
-219 HIAARYPVELAY
+219 IAERYPVELAY
-231 VLAIISAE
+231 VLAMISAE
-239 DSTSMIPNWVNMRY
+239 DTTSIMPGWVNMRY
-253 PAVSNVIRLLRNTVC
+253 PAVSNVIRLICNTAC
-268 AEGCLYCRSQLNI
+268 TEGCPYCRSRLNI
-281 YRRLNQI
+281 YRRLKQI

-302 QEKAVQAAVD
+302 QERAVQAAVD

-374 GLLSPIERAEAIE
+374 GLLSPIERADAIE
-387 RVENGLASILYVAP
+387 RVENGLASILYIAP
-401 ESLRSKTIERLLIKR
+401 ESLRSKTIERLLMR
-416 VIARFVIDEAHCF
+416 RGIARFVIDEAHCF

-451 EKKQLAERIPVSCF
+451 EKKQLTERIPVSCF

-629 LFQDGDLDKHFML
+629 LFHDGDLDKHFML

-654 QVWKAVKDL
+654 QVWRALKDL
-663 TKNRA
+663 TKNRSV
-668 IIQRTPLEIA
+668 IQRTPLEIA
-678 RQAGWDETV
+678 RQAGWDENV
-687 ADVETR
+687 ADIETR
-693 VRTAVQALEN
+693 VKTAVQALEN
-703 AGYLKRGKNVPH
+703 AGYIKRGKNVPH
-715 IYATSILVKNM
+715 IYATSILVRNM
-726 MEAAL
+726 TEASL
-731 KIEASMKMSENER
+731 KIEASLKMSEKER
-744 LNAKRIMS
+744 INAKRIMS

-762 AQNDDAES
+762 AKNDDAES
-770 RVDYIADRLGI
+770 RVDYLSDKLGI
-781 ERQETF
+781 ERQEAF

-802 KDLTAF
+802 KDLTAYI
-808 VLKTDTE
+808 LKTDTE
-815 NKSLNVLKRYAALEQ
+815 NKSLNVLKKYAAIER
-830 FLIGQLS
+830 FLVDRIS
-837 GEGQCINLKELNE
+837 GEGQCINLKEFNE
-850 SAVSSGVKNAT
+850 SAVSSGIKNAT

-888 TIIVPELSAEAF
+888 TVIVPEISAETF

-907 IRLSGFIVKYLFEK
+907 IRLSDFIVKYLYEK
-921 SRETADSGE
+921 SRETAHSGE
-930 QQAVGFSILELKT
+930 QQLVGFSVLELKSEYRKSEMQSGKGST
-943 QYQKSAAQPGKENA
+943 NQK
-957 KQNTAENITENITDK
+957 TADIQITDK
-972 DIEDALLYLA
+972 DIEDALLYLS

-1003 RLEMDNKIRYKA
+1003 RLETDNKIRYKA
-1015 DDYKSLNAYYKQK
+1015 DDYKSLNEYYKQK

-1045 YDEALQFVND
+1045 YNEALQFVND

-1079 NITPEKYNKLFAEL
+1079 NITPERYNKLFAEL

-1098 EIIDNDVSKYIVV
+1098 EIVDNDTSKYIVV

-1149 AATEFRRRLYDL
+1149 AATEFRRRLYEL

-1185 GNLEDAKTVVQDAS
+1185 GNLKDAKTVVQDAS
-1199 QMIANG
+1199 RMIANG

-1266 EEFLARDNAKK
+1266 EEFLTRDNAKK

-1287 GNIVAFANQFVRQIS
+1287 GNIVAFANQFVRHIS
-1302 HRMKSAPIT
+1302 HRMKSAPII
-1311 AVKDGAPG
+1311 AVKDGAAG
-1319 VVELIQCASRNLEE
+1319 AVELIQCAGRNLEE

-1344 RGSVCILTNT
+1344 KGSVCILTNT
-1354 NDETLR
+1354 NDEALR
-1360 VVGLLKKK
+1360 VVGLLKRK
-1368 GIRAKLIQS
+1368 GVRAKLIQS

-1392 MKRITKELDTPVIP
+1392 MKRITNELDTPVIP
-1406 QKLWDAARDRMASV
+1406 QELWDAAKDRMASV
-1420 YQDSTNLALCLAILE
+1420 YQDSSNLALCLAILE
-1435 AFALANK
+1435 AFELANK

-1459 DFFENDSRDV
+1459 DFFNNDNRDV

-1488 LDDHVSFDTDERRR
+1488 LDHVSFDTDERRR

-1519 NNKDFDRLITG
+1519 NNKDFDRFITG
-1530 NVRAQVDST
+1530 NVRAQVDTT

-1552 HKDVY
+1552 HKDVH
-1557 LGFFKDKKNLI
+1557 LGFFKDKKSLI
-1568 QRIVS
+1568 RRIVS
-1573 GAKLLTSASGLSVAS
+1573 GAKLLTSASGLSVVS
-1588 DGKTVQV
+1588 DGKTVPV
-1595 VRFSKKF
+1595 VRFSRKF
-1602 LEEIEKYQRQGYVME
+1602 MEEIEKHQRQGYVME
-1617 SASVRFVVGWTDTT
+1617 NASVRFVVGWTDTE

>member
-1 MVLYFRL
+1 M
-8 INTTNYCIIFPNT
+8 
-21 TNFSG
+21 
-26 NIWYKGEAMYTVVF
+26 YKVVF

-45 SVERGAV
+45 STESNTV
-52 LDYGAAVD
+52 LDYGAVVD
-60 GGTHIHTKSA
+60 KSTHIHTRSA
-70 KAFEDFLV
+70 SVFEDFLV
-78 QNSTGGKRFL
+78 QHSSGSKRFL
-88 CGHNIVHHDARYIRQ
+88 CGHNIVHHDAKYIRQ
-103 QMQAAGITDMIDTL
+103 QMQAAGITDLIDTL
-117 YLSPLLFPNK
+117 YLSPLLFPDK
-127 PYHALLKDDKLL
+127 PYHALLKDDKLV
-139 TDSLNNPLNDAIKAM
+139 TDSLNNPRNDAIKAM
-154 ELFYDEVNAFHSLNE
+154 ESFYDEVNAFHSLSE
-169 LQKDIYADLLSQE
+169 LQKDIYVNLLGRKE
-182 EGFRGFFSYLN
+182 EFCGFFSYLN
-193 YYPRGDASSLI
+193 YYPRGDISSLI
-204 KSFYHG
+204 KRFYYG
-210 KLCGNSEIS
+210 KLCGNSDIVS
-219 HIAARYPVELAY
+219 IAARYPVELAY
-231 VLAIISAE
+231 VLAMISAK
-239 DSTSMIPNWVNMRY
+239 DATSMIPGWVHMQY
-253 PAVSNVIRLLRNTVC
+253 PAVSNVIRLLCNTAC
-268 AEGCLYCRSQLNI
+268 ADGCPYCSSRLDIN
-281 YRRLNQI
+281 RRLKQI

-318 IFPTGGGKSITFQLP
+318 VFPTGGGKSITFQLP

-341 KALTVVISP
+341 RALTVVISP

-356 DQVDNLEKKGI
+356 DQVDNLERRGI

-374 GLLSPIERAEAIE
+374 GLLSPIERADAIE
-387 RVENGLASILYVAP
+387 RVENGLASILYIAP
-401 ESLRSKTIERLLIKR
+401 ESLRSRTTERLLMR
-416 VIARFVIDEAHCF
+416 RTIARFVIDEAHCF

-451 EKKQLAERIPVSCF
+451 EKKQLPQPIPVSCF

-485 DLDLALYTS
+485 DLDLMLYTS

-533 SRTKRTTELAQ
+533 SRTKRTAELAQ

-549 GIAALAFNGK
+549 GISALAFNGK
-559 MDKAEKQVNQD
+559 MDKAEKQANQD
-570 AFIRDEVQVMVAT
+570 AFISDAAQVMVAT

-629 LFQDGDLDKHFML
+629 LFHDGDLDKHFML

-654 QVWKAVKDL
+654 QVWKAIKDL
-663 TKNRA
+663 TRNRSVV
-668 IIQRTPLEIA
+668 QRTALEIA

-687 ADVETR
+687 ADIETR

-703 AGYLKRGKNVPH
+703 AGYIKRGKNVPH

-726 MEAAL
+726 TEASL
-731 KIEASMKMSENER
+731 KIEASHKMSERER
-744 LNAKRIMS
+744 MNARRIMS
-752 MLISARSVAN
+752 MLISARSIAD

-802 KDLTAF
+802 KDLTAYI
-808 VLKTDTE
+808 LKTDTE
-815 NKSLNVLKRYAALEQ
+815 NKSLNVLKKYDAMEQ
-830 FLIGQLS
+830 FLVGQLED
-837 GEGQCINLKELNE
+837 GGQCINLKELNE
-850 SAVSSGVKNAT
+850 SAVSSGLKNAT

-888 TIIVPELSAEAF
+888 TVIVPELSAGAL

-907 IRLSGFIVKYLFEK
+907 IQLAEFIVKYLFGK
-921 SRETADSGE
+921 SREKPHSGE
-930 QQAVGFSILELKT
+930 QELVEFSILELKT
-943 QYQKSAAQPGKENA
+943 EYLRQEKSD
-957 KQNTAENITENITDK
+957 ITDK
-972 DIEDALLYLA
+972 AVEDALLYLS

-1003 RLEMDNKIRYKA
+1003 RLELDNKIRYKA
-1015 DDYKSLNAYYKQK
+1015 DDYKSLNEYYKQK

-1045 YDEALQFVND
+1045 YDEALQFVNE

-1064 IAKYFKGNRKNEINR
+1064 IAKYFKGNRKDEINR
-1079 NITPEKYNKLFAEL
+1079 NITPEKYHQLFAEL
-1093 SDVQR
+1093 SSVQR
-1098 EIIDNDVSKYIVV
+1098 EIIDNDTSKYIVV

-1185 GNLEDAKTVVQDAS
+1185 GNLEDAGTVVQEAS
-1199 QMIANG
+1199 RMIQNG

-1219 DEAQDMDENEYRLV
+1219 DEAQDMDENEYRLIC
-1233 SALIERNDDLR
+1233 ALMERNDDLR

-1258 RGSSSRYF
+1258 RGSSSCYF
-1266 EEFLARDNAKK
+1266 EAFLAQDNAKK

-1287 GNIVAFANQFVRQIS
+1287 GNIVAFANQFVRHIS
-1302 HRMKSAPIT
+1302 HRMKSAPIN
-1311 AVKDGAPG
+1311 AVKDGAAG
-1319 VVELIQCASRNLEE
+1319 AVELVQCASRNLEE
-1333 PVAAKAVRVRD
+1333 PVAARAASVRD

-1354 NDETLR
+1354 NDEALR

-1392 MKRITKELDTPVIP
+1392 MKKIMKRLETPIIPDEL
-1406 QKLWDAARDRMASV
+1406 WEEARDSMTMV
-1420 YQDSTNLALCLAILE
+1420 YKDSSNLALCLAILE
-1435 AFALANK
+1435 AFALANR

-1448 LEVFLHESNIE
+1448 LEVFLHESGIE
-1459 DFFENDSRDV
+1459 DFFRNDNCDV

-1479 REFDEVVMM
+1479 REFDEVIMM
-1488 LDDHVSFDTDERRR
+1488 LDHVSSDMDERKR
-1502 LLYVGMTRAK
+1502 LLYVGMTRAR
-1512 KDLYLFY
+1512 KDLYIYY
-1519 NNKDFDRLITG
+1519 NNKDFDRFITG
-1530 NVRAQVDST
+1530 SVRARVDST
-1539 LYGRPE
+1539 LYDRPG

-1552 HKDVY
+1552 HKDVH
-1557 LGFFKDKKNLI
+1557 LGFFKDKKNTI
-1568 QRIVS
+1568 QRIPC
-1573 GAKLLTSASGLSVAS
+1573 GAKLLTSPSGLLAVQ
-1588 DGKTVQV
+1588 DGKAMQV

-1602 LEEIEKYQRQGYVME
+1602 LEEINRYKRQGYVME
-1617 SASVRFVVGWTDTT
+1617 SASVRYVVGWTDTS

-1644 FVSR
+1644 FVSRV

>member
-1 MVLYFRL
+1 
-8 INTTNYCIIFPNT
+8 
-21 TNFSG
+21 
-26 NIWYKGEAMYTVVF
+26 
-40 IDTEV
+40 
-45 SVERGAV
+45 
-52 LDYGAAVD
+52 
-60 GGTHIHTKSA
+60 
-70 KAFEDFLV
+70 
-78 QNSTGGKRFL
+78 
-88 CGHNIVHHDARYIRQ
+88 
-103 QMQAAGITDMIDTL
+103 MIDTL
-117 YLSPLLFPNK
+117 YLSPLLFPSR
-127 PYHALLKDDKLL
+127 PYHALLKDDKLQ
-139 TDSLNNPLNDAIKAM
+139 TDSLNNPLNDAVKAM

-169 LQKDIYADLLSQE
+169 LQKDIYADLLCQKE
-182 EGFRGFFSYLN
+182 EFRGFFSYLN

-204 KSFYHG
+204 KSFYYG
-210 KLCGNSEIS
+210 KLCGNSDIA
-219 HIAARYPVELAY
+219 HIAGRYPVELAY
-231 VLAIISAE
+231 VLAMISAK
-239 DSTSMIPNWVNMRY
+239 DTTSMIPNWVNMQF
-253 PAVSNVIRLLRNTVC
+253 PAVSNVIRLLRNTIC
-268 AEGCLYCRSQLNI
+268 TEGCPYCQNQLDI
-281 YRRLNQI
+281 YRRLKQI
-288 FGYDDF
+288 FGYDGF

-356 DQVDNLEKKGI
+356 DQVDNLEKNGI

-374 GLLSPIERAEAIE
+374 GLLSPIERADAIE
-387 RVENGLASILYVAP
+387 RVENGLASILYIAP
-401 ESLRSKTIERLLIKR
+401 ESLRSRTIERLLMKR
-416 VIARFVIDEAHCF
+416 TVARFVIDEAHCF

-442 IGDFIRELQ
+442 IGDFIRVLQ
-451 EKKQLAERIPVSCF
+451 EKKRLTEHIPVSCF

-485 DLDLALYTS
+485 DLDLTLYTS

-533 SRTKRTTELAQ
+533 SRTKRTAELAQ
-544 KLCDD
+544 KLRDD
-549 GIAALAFNGK
+549 GISASAFNGK
-559 MDKAEKQVNQD
+559 MDKAEKQANQD
-570 AFIRDEVQVMVAT
+570 AFIRDEIQVMVAT

-594 IKLVIHYDISDS
+594 IRLVIHYDISDS

-629 LFQDGDLDKHFML
+629 LFHDGDLDKHFML

-663 TKNRA
+663 TRNRA
-668 IIQRTPLEIA
+668 VVQRTPLEIA

-687 ADVETR
+687 PDIETR
-693 VRTAVQALEN
+693 VKTAVQALEN
-703 AGYLKRGKNVPH
+703 AGYIRRGKNVPH
-715 IYATSILVKNM
+715 VYATSILVKNM
-726 MEAAL
+726 IEASL
-731 KIEASMKMSENER
+731 RIEASMKMSETER
-744 LNAKRIMS
+744 LNAKRIIS

-770 RVDYIADRLGI
+770 RVDYISDRLGI

-802 KDLTAF
+802 KDLTAYIQ
-808 VLKTDTE
+808 KTDTE
-815 NKSLNVLKRYAALEQ
+815 NKSLNVLKKYAALEK
-830 FLIGQLS
+830 FLVSQLS
-837 GEGQCINLKELNE
+837 DEGQCINLKELNE
-850 SAVSSGVKNAT
+850 SAAASGVKNAT

-888 TIIVPELSAEAF
+888 TIIVPEVSAEVL
-900 WEQRQQC
+900 WEKRQQC
-907 IRLSGFIVKYLFEK
+907 IQLSSFIVKYLFEK
-921 SRETADSGE
+921 SRETAGSGE
-930 QQAVGFSILELKT
+930 QQLVGFSILELKSE
-943 QYQKSAAQPGKENA
+943 YRKSEEQSGQDISDKE
-957 KQNTAENITENITDK
+957 
-972 DIEDALLYLA
+972 IEDALLYLA

-1003 RLEMDNKIRYKA
+1003 RLELDNKIRYKA
-1015 DDYKSLNAYYKQK
+1015 DDYKSLNEYYKQK

-1045 YDEALQFVND
+1045 YDEALQFVNE

-1093 SDVQR
+1093 SSVQR
-1098 EIIDNDVSKYIVV
+1098 EIIDNDTSKYIVV

-1149 AATEFRRRLYDL
+1149 AATEFRKRLYEL

-1185 GNLEDAKTVVQDAS
+1185 GNLEDARTVVQDAS
-1199 QMIANG
+1199 RMIENG

-1233 SALIERNDDLR
+1233 CALMERNDDLR

-1253 NIYEF
+1253 NIYTF
-1258 RGSSSRYF
+1258 RGSDSRYF
-1266 EEFLARDNAKK
+1266 EEFLARENAIK
-1277 YELLDNYRSA
+1277 YELLDNYRSD
-1287 GNIVAFANQFVRQIS
+1287 GNIVAFANQFVRHIS
-1302 HRMKSAPIT
+1302 HRMKSAPIA
-1311 AVKDGAPG
+1311 AVKDRAAGA
-1319 VVELIQCASRNLEE
+1319 VELVQCASRNLEE
-1333 PVAAKAVRVRD
+1333 PVAAKAAKVRG

-1354 NDETLR
+1354 NDEALR

-1392 MKRITKELDTPVIP
+1392 MKKIGKECLTPVIS
-1406 QKLWDAARDRMASV
+1406 QELWEGAKNRMAAV
-1420 YQDSTNLALCLAILE
+1420 YRDSSNLALCLAILE
-1435 AFALANK
+1435 AFELANK
-1442 RKYRSD
+1442 RKYQSD

-1459 DFFENDSRDV
+1459 DFFRNDSSDV

-1479 REFDEVVMM
+1479 REFDEVLMM
-1488 LDDHVSFDTDERRR
+1488 LDHVSYDTDERKR

-1512 KDLYLFY
+1512 KNLYLFY
-1519 NNKDFDRLITG
+1519 NNKEFDRFITG

-1539 LYGRPE
+1539 LYDRPG
-1545 EILMQLS
+1545 EILLQLS
-1552 HKDVY
+1552 HRDVN
-1557 LGFFKDKKNLI
+1557 LGFFKDKKNII
-1568 QRIVS
+1568 QKTICGTRLFADV
-1573 GAKLLTSASGLSVAS
+1573 SGLSVMQ
-1588 DGKTVQV
+1588 DGKFVQV

-1602 LEEIEKYQRQGYVME
+1602 MEEIEKNKRQGYVME
-1617 SASVRFVVGWTDTT
+1617 SASVRFVVGWTDSA

-1644 FVSR
+1644 FSRMT

>member
-1 MVLYFRL
+1 M
-8 INTTNYCIIFPNT
+8 
-21 TNFSG
+21 
-26 NIWYKGEAMYTVVF
+26 YKVVF

-45 SVERGAV
+45 STESNIV
-52 LDYGAAVD
+52 LDYGAVVD
-60 GGTHIHTKSA
+60 KSTHIHTRSA
-70 KAFEDFLV
+70 SVFEDFLV
-78 QNSTGGKRFL
+78 QHSSGSKRFL
-88 CGHNIVHHDARYIRQ
+88 CGHNIVHHDAKYIRQ
-103 QMQAAGITDMIDTL
+103 QMQAAGITDLIDTL
-117 YLSPLLFPNK
+117 YLSPLLFPDK
-127 PYHALLKDDKLL
+127 PYHALLKDDKLV
-139 TDSLNNPLNDAIKAM
+139 TDSLNNPRNDAIKAM
-154 ELFYDEVNAFHSLNE
+154 ELFYDEVNAFHSLSE
-169 LQKDIYADLLSQE
+169 LQKDVYADLLGRKE
-182 EGFRGFFSYLN
+182 EFRGFFSYLN

-204 KSFYHG
+204 KRFYDG
-210 KLCGNSEIS
+210 KLCGNSDIVS
-219 HIAARYPVELAY
+219 IAARYPVELAY
-231 VLAIISAE
+231 VLAMISAK
-239 DSTSMIPNWVNMRY
+239 DATSMIPGWVHMQY
-253 PAVSNVIRLLRNTVC
+253 PAVSNVVRLLCNTAC
-268 AEGCLYCRSQLNI
+268 ADGCPYCSSRLDIN
-281 YRRLNQI
+281 RRLKQI

-318 IFPTGGGKSITFQLP
+318 VFPTGGGKSITFQLP

-341 KALTVVISP
+341 RALTVVISP

-356 DQVDNLEKKGI
+356 DQVDNLERKGI

-374 GLLSPIERAEAIE
+374 GLLSPIERADAIE
-387 RVENGLASILYVAP
+387 RVENGLASILYIAP
-401 ESLRSKTIERLLIKR
+401 ESLRSRTTERLLMR
-416 VIARFVIDEAHCF
+416 RTIARFVIDEAHCF

-451 EKKQLAERIPVSCF
+451 EKKQLTQPIPVSCF

-485 DLDLALYTS
+485 DLDLVLYTS

-503 EVLYKESDE
+503 EVLYQESDE

-533 SRTKRTTELAQ
+533 SRTKRTMELAQ

-549 GIAALAFNGK
+549 GISALAFNGK
-559 MDKAEKQVNQD
+559 MDKAEKQANQD
-570 AFIRDEVQVMVAT
+570 AFIRDEAQVMVAT

-629 LFQDGDLDKHFML
+629 LFHDGDLDKHFML

-654 QVWKAVKDL
+654 QVWKAIKDL
-663 TKNRA
+663 TRNRPVV
-668 IIQRTPLEIA
+668 QRTALEIA

-687 ADVETR
+687 ADIETR

-703 AGYLKRGKNVPH
+703 AGYIKRGKNVPH

-726 MEAAL
+726 TEASL
-731 KIEASMKMSENER
+731 KIEASHKMSERER
-744 LNAKRIMS
+744 LNARRIMS
-752 MLISARSVAN
+752 MLISARSIAD

-802 KDLTAF
+802 KDLTAYI
-808 VLKTDTE
+808 LKTDTE
-815 NKSLNVLKRYAALEQ
+815 NKSLNVLKKYADMEQ
-830 FLIGQLS
+830 FLVGQLE
-837 GEGQCINLKELNE
+837 GGGQCINLKEINE
-850 SAVSSGVKNAT
+850 SAVSSGLKNAT
-861 VNAFKTVLYYWT
+861 VNAFKTVIYYWT

-888 TIIVPELSAEAF
+888 TVIVPELSAGAL

-907 IRLSGFIVKYLFEK
+907 IQLAEFIVKYLFGK
-921 SRETADSGE
+921 SREKPHSGE
-930 QQAVGFSILELKT
+930 QQLVEFSILELKMEYLR
-943 QYQKSAAQPGKENA
+943 QEN
-957 KQNTAENITENITDK
+957 TDITDK
-972 DIEDALLYLA
+972 AVEDALLYLS

-1003 RLEMDNKIRYKA
+1003 RLELDNKIRYKA
-1015 DDYKSLNAYYKQK
+1015 DDYKSLNEYYKQK

-1045 YDEALQFVND
+1045 YDEALQFVNE

-1064 IAKYFKGNRKNEINR
+1064 IAKYFKGNRKDEINR
-1079 NITPEKYNKLFAEL
+1079 NITPEKYHQLFAEL
-1093 SDVQR
+1093 SSVQR
-1098 EIIDNDVSKYIVV
+1098 EIIDNDTSKYIVV

-1161 IGNAAGFIE
+1161 VGNAAGFIE

-1185 GNLEDAKTVVQDAS
+1185 GNLEDAGTVVQEAS
-1199 QMIANG
+1199 RMIQNG

-1219 DEAQDMDENEYRLV
+1219 DEAQDMDENEYKLIC
-1233 SALIERNDDLR
+1233 ALMERNDDLR

-1266 EEFLARDNAKK
+1266 EAFLAQDNAKK

-1287 GNIVAFANQFVRQIS
+1287 GNIVAFANQFVRHIS
-1302 HRMKSAPIT
+1302 HRMKSASIN
-1311 AVKDGAPG
+1311 AVKDGAAG
-1319 VVELIQCASRNLEE
+1319 AVELVQCASRNLEE
-1333 PVAAKAVRVRD
+1333 PVAARAAGMRD

-1354 NDETLR
+1354 NDEALR

-1368 GIRAKLIQS
+1368 GVRAKLIQS

-1392 MKRITKELDTPVIP
+1392 MKRIMKRLETPIIPDEL
-1406 QKLWDAARDRMASV
+1406 WEEARDRMAMV
-1420 YQDSTNLALCLAILE
+1420 YKDSSNLALCLAILE
-1435 AFALANK
+1435 AFALANR

-1448 LEVFLHESNIE
+1448 LEVFLHESGIE
-1459 DFFENDSRDV
+1459 DFFRNDNCDV

-1479 REFDEVVMM
+1479 REFDEVIMM
-1488 LDDHVSFDTDERRR
+1488 LDHVSFDTDERKR
-1502 LLYVGMTRAK
+1502 LLYVGMTRAR
-1512 KDLYLFY
+1512 KDLYIYY
-1519 NNKDFDRLITG
+1519 NNKDFDRFITG
-1530 NVRAQVDST
+1530 SVRARVDST
-1539 LYGRPE
+1539 LYDRPG

-1552 HKDVY
+1552 HKDVH
-1557 LGFFKDKKNLI
+1557 LGFFKDKKNTI
-1568 QRIVS
+1568 QRILC
-1573 GAKLLTSASGLSVAS
+1573 GAKLLTSPSGLLAVQ
-1588 DGKTVQV
+1588 DGKAMQV

-1602 LEEIEKYQRQGYVME
+1602 LEEIEWHKRQGYVME
-1617 SASVRFVVGWTDTT
+1617 NASVRYVVGWTDTS

-1644 FVSR
+1644 FVSRV

>member
-1 MVLYFRL
+1 M
-8 INTTNYCIIFPNT
+8 
-21 TNFSG
+21 
-26 NIWYKGEAMYTVVF
+26 YKVVF

-45 SVERGAV
+45 STESNIV
-52 LDYGAAVD
+52 LDYGAVVD
-60 GGTHIHTKSA
+60 KSTHIHTRSA
-70 KAFEDFLV
+70 SVFEDFLV
-78 QNSTGGKRFL
+78 QHSSGSKRFL
-88 CGHNIVHHDARYIRQ
+88 CGHNIVHYDAKYIRQ
-103 QMQAAGITDMIDTL
+103 QMQAAGITDLIDTL
-117 YLSPLLFPNK
+117 YLSPLLFPDK
-127 PYHALLKDDKLL
+127 PYHALLKDDKLV
-139 TDSLNNPLNDAIKAM
+139 TDSLNNPRNDAIKAM
-154 ELFYDEVNAFHSLNE
+154 ELFYDEVNAFHSLSE
-169 LQKDIYADLLSQE
+169 LQKDVYADLLGRKE
-182 EGFRGFFSYLN
+182 EFRGFFSYLN

-204 KSFYHG
+204 KRFYDG
-210 KLCGNSEIS
+210 KLCGNSDIVS
-219 HIAARYPVELAY
+219 IAARYPVELAY
-231 VLAIISAE
+231 VLAMISAK
-239 DSTSMIPNWVNMRY
+239 DATSMIPGWVHMQY
-253 PAVSNVIRLLRNTVC
+253 PAVSNVVRLLCNTAC
-268 AEGCLYCRSQLNI
+268 ADGCPYCSSRLDIN
-281 YRRLNQI
+281 RRLKQI

-318 IFPTGGGKSITFQLP
+318 VFPTGGGKSITFQLP

-341 KALTVVISP
+341 RALTVVISP

-356 DQVDNLEKKGI
+356 DQVDNLERKGI

-374 GLLSPIERAEAIE
+374 GLLSPIERADAIE
-387 RVENGLASILYVAP
+387 RVENGLASILYIAP
-401 ESLRSKTIERLLIKR
+401 ESLRSRTTERLLMR
-416 VIARFVIDEAHCF
+416 RTIARFVIDEAHCF

-451 EKKQLAERIPVSCF
+451 EKKQLTQPIPVSCF

-485 DLDLALYTS
+485 DLDLVLYTS

-503 EVLYKESDE
+503 EVLYQESDE

-533 SRTKRTTELAQ
+533 SRTKRTMELAQ

-549 GIAALAFNGK
+549 GISALAFNGK
-559 MDKAEKQVNQD
+559 MDKAEKQANQD
-570 AFIRDEVQVMVAT
+570 AFIRDEAQVMVAT

-629 LFQDGDLDKHFML
+629 LFHDGDLDKHFML

-654 QVWKAVKDL
+654 QVWKAIKDL
-663 TKNRA
+663 TRNRPVV
-668 IIQRTPLEIA
+668 QRTALEIA

-687 ADVETR
+687 ADIEMR

-703 AGYLKRGKNVPH
+703 AGYIKRGKNVPH

-726 MEAAL
+726 TEASL
-731 KIEASMKMSENER
+731 KIEASHKMSERER
-744 LNAKRIMS
+744 LNARRIMS
-752 MLISARSVAN
+752 MLISARSIAD

-802 KDLTAF
+802 KDLTAYI
-808 VLKTDTE
+808 LKTDTE
-815 NKSLNVLKRYAALEQ
+815 NKSLNVLKKYADMEQ
-830 FLIGQLS
+830 FLVGQLE
-837 GEGQCINLKELNE
+837 GGGQCINLKELNE
-850 SAVSSGVKNAT
+850 SAVSSGLKNAT
-861 VNAFKTVLYYWT
+861 VNAFKTVIYYWT

-888 TIIVPELSAEAF
+888 TVIVPELSAGAL

-907 IRLSGFIVKYLFEK
+907 IQLAEFIVKYLFGK
-921 SRETADSGE
+921 SREKPHSGE
-930 QQAVGFSILELKT
+930 QQLVEFSILELKMEYLR
-943 QYQKSAAQPGKENA
+943 QEN
-957 KQNTAENITENITDK
+957 TDITDK
-972 DIEDALLYLA
+972 AVEDALLYLS

-1003 RLEMDNKIRYKA
+1003 RLELDNKIRYKA
-1015 DDYKSLNAYYKQK
+1015 DDYKSLNEYYKQK

-1045 YDEALQFVND
+1045 YDEALQFVNE

-1064 IAKYFKGNRKNEINR
+1064 IAKYFKGNRKDEINR
-1079 NITPEKYNKLFAEL
+1079 NITPEKYHQLFAEL
-1093 SDVQR
+1093 SSVQR
-1098 EIIDNDVSKYIVV
+1098 EIIDNDTSKYIVV

-1161 IGNAAGFIE
+1161 VGNAAGFIE

-1185 GNLEDAKTVVQDAS
+1185 GNLEDAGTVVQEAS
-1199 QMIANG
+1199 RMIQNG

-1219 DEAQDMDENEYRLV
+1219 DEAQDMDENEYKLIC
-1233 SALIERNDDLR
+1233 ALMERNDDLR

-1266 EEFLARDNAKK
+1266 EAFLAQDNAKK

-1287 GNIVAFANQFVRQIS
+1287 GNIVAFANQFVRHIS
-1302 HRMKSAPIT
+1302 HRMKSAPIN
-1311 AVKDGAPG
+1311 AVKDGAAG
-1319 VVELIQCASRNLEE
+1319 AVELVQCASRNLEE
-1333 PVAAKAVRVRD
+1333 PVAARAAGMRD

-1354 NDETLR
+1354 NDEALR

-1368 GIRAKLIQS
+1368 GVRAKLIQS

-1392 MKRITKELDTPVIP
+1392 MKRIMKRLETPIIPDEL
-1406 QKLWDAARDRMASV
+1406 WEEARDRMAMV
-1420 YQDSTNLALCLAILE
+1420 YKDSSNLALCLAILE
-1435 AFALANK
+1435 AFALANR

-1448 LEVFLHESNIE
+1448 LEVFLHESGIE
-1459 DFFENDSRDV
+1459 DFFRNDNCDV

-1479 REFDEVVMM
+1479 REFDEVIMM
-1488 LDDHVSFDTDERRR
+1488 LDHVSFDTDERKR
-1502 LLYVGMTRAK
+1502 LLYVGMTRAR
-1512 KDLYLFY
+1512 KDLYIYY
-1519 NNKDFDRLITG
+1519 NNKDFDRFITG
-1530 NVRAQVDST
+1530 SVRARVDST
-1539 LYGRPE
+1539 LYDRPG

-1552 HKDVY
+1552 HKDVH
-1557 LGFFKDKKNLI
+1557 LGFFKDKKNTI
-1568 QRIVS
+1568 QRILC
-1573 GAKLLTSASGLSVAS
+1573 GAKLLTSPSGLLAVQ
-1588 DGKTVQV
+1588 DGKAMQV

-1602 LEEIEKYQRQGYVME
+1602 LEEIERHKRQGYVME
-1617 SASVRFVVGWTDTT
+1617 NASVRYVVGWTDTS

-1644 FVSR
+1644 FVSRV

>member
-1 MVLYFRL
+1 M
-8 INTTNYCIIFPNT
+8 
-21 TNFSG
+21 
-26 NIWYKGEAMYTVVF
+26 YKVVF

-45 SVERGAV
+45 STESNTV
-52 LDYGAAVD
+52 LDYGAVVD
-60 GGTHIHTKSA
+60 KSTHIHTRSA
-70 KAFEDFLV
+70 SVFEDFLV
-78 QNSTGGKRFL
+78 QHSSGSKRFL
-88 CGHNIVHHDARYIRQ
+88 CGHNIVHHDAKYIRQ
-103 QMQAAGITDMIDTL
+103 QMQAAVITDLIDTL
-117 YLSPLLFPNK
+117 YLSPLLFPDK
-127 PYHALLKDDKLL
+127 PYHALLKDDKLV
-139 TDSLNNPLNDAIKAM
+139 TDSLNNPRNDAIKAM
-154 ELFYDEVNAFHSLNE
+154 ESFYDEVNAFHSLSE
-169 LQKDIYADLLSQE
+169 LQKDIYVNLLGRKE
-182 EGFRGFFSYLN
+182 EFCGFFSYLN
-193 YYPRGDASSLI
+193 YYPRGDISSLI
-204 KSFYHG
+204 KRFYYG
-210 KLCGNSEIS
+210 KLCGNSDIVS
-219 HIAARYPVELAY
+219 IAARYPVELAY
-231 VLAIISAE
+231 VLAMISAK
-239 DSTSMIPNWVNMRY
+239 DATSMIPGWVHMQY
-253 PAVSNVIRLLRNTVC
+253 PAVSNVIRLLCNTAC
-268 AEGCLYCRSQLNI
+268 ADGCPYCSSRLDIN
-281 YRRLNQI
+281 RRLKQI

-318 IFPTGGGKSITFQLP
+318 VFPTGGGKSITFQLP

-341 KALTVVISP
+341 RALTVVISP

-356 DQVDNLEKKGI
+356 DQVDNLERRGI

-374 GLLSPIERAEAIE
+374 GLLSPIERADAIE
-387 RVENGLASILYVAP
+387 RVENGLASILYIAP
-401 ESLRSKTIERLLIKR
+401 ESLRSRTTERLLMR
-416 VIARFVIDEAHCF
+416 RTIARFVIDEAHCF

-451 EKKQLAERIPVSCF
+451 EKKQLPQPIPVSCF

-485 DLDLALYTS
+485 DLDLMLYTS
-494 GAGRKNLRY
+494 GAGRKNRRY

-533 SRTKRTTELAQ
+533 SRTKRTAELAQ

-549 GIAALAFNGK
+549 GISALAFNGK
-559 MDKAEKQVNQD
+559 MDKAEKQANQD
-570 AFIRDEVQVMVAT
+570 AFISDAAQVMVAT

-629 LFQDGDLDKHFML
+629 LFHDGDLDKHFML

-654 QVWKAVKDL
+654 QVWKAIKDL
-663 TKNRA
+663 TRNRSVV
-668 IIQRTPLEIA
+668 QRTALEIA

-687 ADVETR
+687 ADIETR

-703 AGYLKRGKNVPH
+703 AGYIKRGKNVPH

-726 MEAAL
+726 TEASL
-731 KIEASMKMSENER
+731 KIEASHKMSERER
-744 LNAKRIMS
+744 MNARRIMS
-752 MLISARSVAN
+752 MLISARSIAD

-802 KDLTAF
+802 KDLTAYI
-808 VLKTDTE
+808 LKTDTE
-815 NKSLNVLKRYAALEQ
+815 NKSLNVLKKYDAMEQ
-830 FLIGQLS
+830 FLVGQLED
-837 GEGQCINLKELNE
+837 GGQCINLKELNE
-850 SAVSSGVKNAT
+850 SAVSSGLKNAT

-888 TIIVPELSAEAF
+888 TVIVPELSAGAL

-907 IRLSGFIVKYLFEK
+907 IQLAEFIVKYLFGK
-921 SRETADSGE
+921 SREKPHSGE
-930 QQAVGFSILELKT
+930 QELVEFSILELKT
-943 QYQKSAAQPGKENA
+943 EYLRQEKSD
-957 KQNTAENITENITDK
+957 ITDK
-972 DIEDALLYLA
+972 AVEDALLYLS

-1003 RLEMDNKIRYKA
+1003 RLELDNKIRYKA
-1015 DDYKSLNAYYKQK
+1015 DDYKSLNEYYKQK

-1045 YDEALQFVND
+1045 YDEALQFVNE

-1064 IAKYFKGNRKNEINR
+1064 IAKYFKGNRKDEINR
-1079 NITPEKYNKLFAEL
+1079 NITPEKYHQLFAEL
-1093 SDVQR
+1093 SSVQR
-1098 EIIDNDVSKYIVV
+1098 EIIDNDTSKYIVV

-1185 GNLEDAKTVVQDAS
+1185 GNLEDAGTVVQEAS
-1199 QMIANG
+1199 RMIQNG

-1219 DEAQDMDENEYRLV
+1219 DEAQDMDENEYRLIC
-1233 SALIERNDDLR
+1233 ALMERNDDLR

-1258 RGSSSRYF
+1258 RGSSSCYF
-1266 EEFLARDNAKK
+1266 EAFLAQDNAKK

-1287 GNIVAFANQFVRQIS
+1287 GNIVAFANQFVRHIS
-1302 HRMKSAPIT
+1302 HRMKSAPIN
-1311 AVKDGAPG
+1311 AVKDGAAG
-1319 VVELIQCASRNLEE
+1319 AVELVQCASRNLEE
-1333 PVAAKAVRVRD
+1333 PVAARAASVRD

-1354 NDETLR
+1354 NDEALR

-1392 MKRITKELDTPVIP
+1392 MKKIMKRLETPIIPDEL
-1406 QKLWDAARDRMASV
+1406 WEEARDRMTMV
-1420 YQDSTNLALCLAILE
+1420 YKDSSNLALCLAILE
-1435 AFALANK
+1435 AFALANR

-1448 LEVFLHESNIE
+1448 LEVFLHESGIE
-1459 DFFENDSRDV
+1459 DFFRNDNCDV

-1479 REFDEVVMM
+1479 REFDEVIMM
-1488 LDDHVSFDTDERRR
+1488 LDHVSSDMDERKR
-1502 LLYVGMTRAK
+1502 LLYVGMTRAR
-1512 KDLYLFY
+1512 KDLYIYY
-1519 NNKDFDRLITG
+1519 NNKDFDRFITG
-1530 NVRAQVDST
+1530 SVRARVDST
-1539 LYGRPE
+1539 LYDRPG

-1552 HKDVY
+1552 HKDVH
-1557 LGFFKDKKNLI
+1557 LGFFKDKKNTI
-1568 QRIVS
+1568 QRIPC
-1573 GAKLLTSASGLSVAS
+1573 GAKLLTSPSGLLAVQ
-1588 DGKTVQV
+1588 DGKAMQV

-1602 LEEIEKYQRQGYVME
+1602 LEEINRYKRQGYVME
-1617 SASVRFVVGWTDTT
+1617 SASVRYVVGWTDTS

-1644 FVSR
+1644 FVSRV

>member
-1 MVLYFRL
+1 M
-8 INTTNYCIIFPNT
+8 
-21 TNFSG
+21 
-26 NIWYKGEAMYTVVF
+26 YKVVF
-40 IDTEV
+40 IDTEI
-45 SVERGAV
+45 SAKNNTV

-60 GGTHIHTKSA
+60 AGTHIHTNSA
-70 KAFEDFLV
+70 RAFEDFLV
-78 QNSTGGKRFL
+78 QNSSGSKRFL
-88 CGHNIVHHDARYIRQ
+88 CGHNIVHHDSKYIGQ

-117 YLSPLLFPNK
+117 YLSPLLFPDK

-139 TDSLNNPLNDAIKAM
+139 TDSLNNPLNDAVKAM
-154 ELFYDEVNAFHSLNE
+154 ELFYDEVNAFHNLND
-169 LQKDIYADLLSQE
+169 LQKDIYADLLGGKE
-182 EGFRGFFSYLN
+182 EFRGFFSYLN

-204 KSFYHG
+204 KSFYYG
-210 KLCGNSEIS
+210 KLCGNSD
-219 HIAARYPVELAY
+219 IAYIAGRYPVELAY
-231 VLAIISAE
+231 ALAMISAK
-239 DSTSMIPNWVNMRY
+239 DTTSMTPGWVHMKY

-268 AEGCLYCRSQLNI
+268 AEGCPYCSSRLDI
-281 YRRLNQI
+281 YRRLKQI

-341 KALTVVISP
+341 RALTVVISP

-374 GLLSPIERAEAIE
+374 GLLSPIERADAIE
-387 RVENGLASILYVAP
+387 RVENGLASILYIAP
-401 ESLRSKTIERLLIKR
+401 ESLRSKTIERLLMR
-416 VIARFVIDEAHCF
+416 RTIARFVIDEAHCF

-451 EKKQLAERIPVSCF
+451 EKKQLDSSIPVSCF

-473 ISDIKEYFKEKL
+473 ISDIKAYFKEKL
-485 DLDLALYTS
+485 NLDLTLYTS

-549 GIAALAFNGK
+549 GISALAFNGK
-559 MDKAEKQVNQD
+559 MDKAEKQANQD

-594 IKLVIHYDISDS
+594 VRLVIHYDISDS

-629 LFQDGDLDKHFML
+629 LFHDGDLDKHFMM

-654 QVWKAVKDL
+654 QVWKAIKDL
-663 TKNRA
+663 TRNRPVM
-668 IIQRTPLEIA
+668 QRTALEIA

-687 ADVETR
+687 AEIETR

-703 AGYLKRGKNVPH
+703 AGYIKRGKNVPH
-715 IYATSILVKNM
+715 VYATSILVKNM
-726 MEAAL
+726 MEASVR
-731 KIEASMKMSENER
+731 IESSFRMGEEER
-744 LNAKRIMS
+744 LNARRIMS
-752 MLISARSVAN
+752 MLITARSMAN
-762 AQNDDAES
+762 ARNDDAES
-770 RVDYIADRLGI
+770 RVDYISDLLGI

-802 KDLTAF
+802 KDLTAYIF
-808 VLKTDTE
+808 KTDTE
-815 NKSLNVLKRYAALEQ
+815 NKSLNVLNKYAAMEQ
-830 FLIGQLS
+830 FLVAQLD

-850 SAVSSGVKNAT
+850 KAVSSGVKNAT

-873 IKKYIKKSIENTTAR
+873 IQKYIKKSIENTTAR
-888 TIIVPELSAEAF
+888 TIIVPELSAAAL
-900 WEQRQQC
+900 WEQRQKC
-907 IRLSGFIVKYLFEK
+907 VELSRFIVKYLFEK
-921 SRETADSGE
+921 SREKPDNKE
-930 QQAVGFSILELKT
+930 QQLVEFSILELKSE
-943 QYQKSAAQPGKENA
+943 YYKSADKERLGL
-957 KQNTAENITENITDK
+957 ENSDITDK
-972 DIEDALLYLA
+972 AIEDALLYLS

-1003 RLEMDNKIRYKA
+1003 RLELDNKIRYKA

-1055 YFQMDYKLF
+1055 YFQTDYKMF
-1064 IAKYFKGNRKNEINR
+1064 IAKYFKGNRKDEINR

-1093 SDVQR
+1093 SDIQR
-1098 EIIDNDVSKYIVV
+1098 EIIDNDESKYIVV

-1149 AATEFRRRLYDL
+1149 AATEFRKRLHDL

-1185 GNLEDAKTVVQDAS
+1185 GNLEDSRTVVQDAS
-1199 QMIANG
+1199 RMIQNG

-1219 DEAQDMDENEYRLV
+1219 DEAQDMDENEYGLIC
-1233 SALIERNDDLR
+1233 ALMERNDDLR

-1266 EEFLARDNAKK
+1266 EEFLTRENAKK

-1287 GNIVAFANQFVRQIS
+1287 GNIVAFANRFVQHIP
-1302 HRMKSAPIT
+1302 HRMKSAPIH
-1311 AVKDGAPG
+1311 AVKDGAEG
-1319 VVELIQCASRNLEE
+1319 TVELVQCVSRNLEE

-1354 NDETLR
+1354 NDEALR

-1392 MKRITKELDTPVIP
+1392 MKRVAKELVTPVIP
-1406 QKLWDAARDRMASV
+1406 QDLWEEAKNRMAAV
-1420 YQDSTNLALCLAILE
+1420 YKDSSNLALCLAILE
-1435 AFALANK
+1435 AFELANR

-1459 DFFENDSRDV
+1459 DFFRNDNRDV

-1479 REFDEVVMM
+1479 REFDEVVLM
-1488 LDDHVSFDTDERRR
+1488 LDHVSFDTDERKR

-1519 NNKDFDRLITG
+1519 NNKDFDRFIT
-1530 NVRAQVDST
+1530 NSVRAQVDNT
-1539 LYGRPE
+1539 LYKRPE
-1545 EILMQLS
+1545 EILMQLT
-1552 HKDVY
+1552 HWDVH
-1557 LGFFKDKKNLI
+1557 LGFFKDKKNII
-1568 QRIVS
+1568 QRIIC
-1573 GAKLLTSASGLSVAS
+1573 GTKLLTNATGLSVVQ
-1588 DGKTVQV
+1588 DGRLIQV

-1602 LEEIEKYQRQGYVME
+1602 LEDIEKNQKQGYVME
-1617 SASVRFVVGWTDTT
+1617 SASVRFVVGWTDAD

-1644 FVSR
+1644 FASRA

>member
-1 MVLYFRL
+1 M
-8 INTTNYCIIFPNT
+8 
-21 TNFSG
+21 
-26 NIWYKGEAMYTVVF
+26 YKVVF

-45 SVERGAV
+45 STESNTV
-52 LDYGAAVD
+52 LDYGAVVD
-60 GGTHIHTKSA
+60 KSTHIHTRSA
-70 KAFEDFLV
+70 SVFEDFLV
-78 QNSTGGKRFL
+78 QHSSGSKRFL
-88 CGHNIVHHDARYIRQ
+88 CGHNIVHHDAKYIRQ
-103 QMQAAGITDMIDTL
+103 QMQAAVITDLIDTL
-117 YLSPLLFPNK
+117 YLSPLLFPDK
-127 PYHALLKDDKLL
+127 PYHALLKDDKLV
-139 TDSLNNPLNDAIKAM
+139 TDSLNNPRNDAIKAM
-154 ELFYDEVNAFHSLNE
+154 ESFYDEVNAFHSLSE
-169 LQKDIYADLLSQE
+169 LQKDIYVNLLGRKE
-182 EGFRGFFSYLN
+182 EFCGFFSYLN
-193 YYPRGDASSLI
+193 YYPRGDISSLI
-204 KSFYHG
+204 KRFYYG
-210 KLCGNSEIS
+210 KLCGNSDIVS
-219 HIAARYPVELAY
+219 IAARYPVELAY
-231 VLAIISAE
+231 VLAMISAK
-239 DSTSMIPNWVNMRY
+239 DATSMIPGWVHMQY
-253 PAVSNVIRLLRNTVC
+253 PAVSNVIRLLCNTAC
-268 AEGCLYCRSQLNI
+268 ADGCPYCSSRLDIN
-281 YRRLNQI
+281 RRLKQI

-318 IFPTGGGKSITFQLP
+318 VFPTGGGKSITFQLP

-341 KALTVVISP
+341 RALTVVISP

-356 DQVDNLEKKGI
+356 DQVDNLERRGI

-374 GLLSPIERAEAIE
+374 GLLSPIERADAIE
-387 RVENGLASILYVAP
+387 RVENGLASILYIAP
-401 ESLRSKTIERLLIKR
+401 ESLRSRTTERLLMR
-416 VIARFVIDEAHCF
+416 RTIARFVIDEAHCF

-451 EKKQLAERIPVSCF
+451 EKKQLPQPIPVSCF

-485 DLDLALYTS
+485 DLDLMLYTS

-533 SRTKRTTELAQ
+533 SRTKRTAELAQ

-549 GIAALAFNGK
+549 GISALAFNGK
-559 MDKAEKQVNQD
+559 MDKAEKQANQD
-570 AFIRDEVQVMVAT
+570 AFISDAAQVMVAT

-629 LFQDGDLDKHFML
+629 LFHDGDLDKHFML

-654 QVWKAVKDL
+654 QVWKAIKDL
-663 TKNRA
+663 TRNRSVV
-668 IIQRTPLEIA
+668 QRTALEIA

-687 ADVETR
+687 ADIETR

-703 AGYLKRGKNVPH
+703 AGYIKRGKNVPH

-726 MEAAL
+726 TEASL
-731 KIEASMKMSENER
+731 KIEASHKMSERER
-744 LNAKRIMS
+744 MNARRIMS
-752 MLISARSVAN
+752 MLISARSIAD

-802 KDLTAF
+802 KDLTAYI
-808 VLKTDTE
+808 LKTDTE
-815 NKSLNVLKRYAALEQ
+815 NKSLNVLKKYDAMEQ
-830 FLIGQLS
+830 FLVGQLED
-837 GEGQCINLKELNE
+837 GGQCINLKELNE
-850 SAVSSGVKNAT
+850 SAVSSGLKNAT

-888 TIIVPELSAEAF
+888 TVIVPELSAGAL

-907 IRLSGFIVKYLFEK
+907 IQLAEFIVKYLFGK
-921 SRETADSGE
+921 SREKPHSGE
-930 QQAVGFSILELKT
+930 QELVEFSILELKT
-943 QYQKSAAQPGKENA
+943 EYLRQEKSD
-957 KQNTAENITENITDK
+957 ITDK
-972 DIEDALLYLA
+972 AVEDALLYLS

-1003 RLEMDNKIRYKA
+1003 RLELDNKIRYKA
-1015 DDYKSLNAYYKQK
+1015 DDYKSLNEYYKQK

-1045 YDEALQFVND
+1045 YDEALQFVNE

-1064 IAKYFKGNRKNEINR
+1064 IAKYFKGNRKDEINR
-1079 NITPEKYNKLFAEL
+1079 NITPEKYHQLFAEL
-1093 SDVQR
+1093 SSVQR
-1098 EIIDNDVSKYIVV
+1098 EIIDNDTSKYIVV

-1185 GNLEDAKTVVQDAS
+1185 GNLEDAGTVVQEAS
-1199 QMIANG
+1199 RMIQNG

-1219 DEAQDMDENEYRLV
+1219 DEAQDMDENEYRLIC
-1233 SALIERNDDLR
+1233 ALMERNDDLR

-1258 RGSSSRYF
+1258 RGSSSCYF
-1266 EEFLARDNAKK
+1266 EAFLAQDNAKK

-1287 GNIVAFANQFVRQIS
+1287 GNIVAFANQFVRHIS
-1302 HRMKSAPIT
+1302 HRMKSAPIN
-1311 AVKDGAPG
+1311 AVKDGAAG
-1319 VVELIQCASRNLEE
+1319 AVELVQCASRNLEE
-1333 PVAAKAVRVRD
+1333 PVAARAASVRD

-1354 NDETLR
+1354 NDEALR

-1392 MKRITKELDTPVIP
+1392 MKKIMKRLETPIIPDEL
-1406 QKLWDAARDRMASV
+1406 WEEARDRMTMV
-1420 YQDSTNLALCLAILE
+1420 YKDSSNLALCLAVLE
-1435 AFALANK
+1435 AFALANR

-1448 LEVFLHESNIE
+1448 LEVFLHESGIE
-1459 DFFENDSRDV
+1459 DFFRNDNCDV

-1479 REFDEVVMM
+1479 REFDEVIMM
-1488 LDDHVSFDTDERRR
+1488 LDHVSSDMDERKR
-1502 LLYVGMTRAK
+1502 LLYVGMTRAR
-1512 KDLYLFY
+1512 KDLYIYY
-1519 NNKDFDRLITG
+1519 NNKDFDRFITG
-1530 NVRAQVDST
+1530 SVRARVDST
-1539 LYGRPE
+1539 LYDRPG

-1552 HKDVY
+1552 HKDVH
-1557 LGFFKDKKNLI
+1557 LGFFKDKKNTI
-1568 QRIVS
+1568 QRIPC
-1573 GAKLLTSASGLSVAS
+1573 GAKLLTSPSGLLAVQ
-1588 DGKTVQV
+1588 DGKAMQV

-1602 LEEIEKYQRQGYVME
+1602 LEEINRYKRQGYVME
-1617 SASVRFVVGWTDTT
+1617 SASVRYVVGWTDTS

-1644 FVSR
+1644 FVSRV

>member
-1 MVLYFRL
+1 
-8 INTTNYCIIFPNT
+8 
-21 TNFSG
+21 
-26 NIWYKGEAMYTVVF
+26 MYTVVF

-45 SVERGAV
+45 SVDRDTV
-52 LDYGAAVD
+52 VDYGAVVD
-60 GGTHIHTKSA
+60 RNTYIHTKSA
-70 KAFEDFLV
+70 KVFEDFLI
-78 QNSTGGKRFL
+78 QNSTGSKRFL
-88 CGHNIVHHDARYIRQ
+88 CGHNIVHHDAKYIRQ
-103 QMQAAGITDMIDTL
+103 QMQAAGITDVIDTL

-127 PYHALLKDDKLL
+127 PYHALIKDDKLL
-139 TDSLNNPLNDAIKAM
+139 TDSLNNPLNDSIKAM

-169 LQKDIYADLLSQE
+169 LQKDIYAYLLCSKE
-182 EGFRGFFSYLN
+182 EFRGLFSYLN

-204 KSFYHG
+204 KSFYYG
-210 KLCGNSEIS
+210 KLCGNSD
-219 HIAARYPVELAY
+219 IAYIDKCYPVELAY
-231 VLAIISAE
+231 VLSIISAR
-239 DSTSMIPNWVNMRY
+239 DTTSMIPNWVIMQY
-253 PAVSNVIRLLRNTVC
+253 PAISNIIRLLRNMNC
-268 AEGCLYCRSQLNI
+268 AAGCSYCRNKLNI
-281 YRRLNQI
+281 HRRLKQI
-288 FGYDDF
+288 FGYDNF

-356 DQVDNLEKKGI
+356 DQMDNLEKIGI

-374 GLLSPIERAEAIE
+374 GLLNPIERAEAIE
-387 RVENGLASILYVAP
+387 RVENGLASILYIAP

-451 EKKQLAERIPVSCF
+451 EKKQLTERIPVSCF

-473 ISDIKEYFKEKL
+473 ISDIKNYFKQKL
-485 DLDLALYTS
+485 DLDLVLYTS

-503 EVLYKESDE
+503 EVLYQESDE

-559 MDKAEKQVNQD
+559 MDSAAKQANQD

-629 LFQDGDLDKHFML
+629 LFHDGDLDKHFMM

-654 QVWKAVKDL
+654 QVWKAIKDL
-663 TKNRA
+663 TKSRSV
-668 IIQRTPLEIA
+668 IQRTPFEIA
-678 RQAGWDETV
+678 RQAGWDENV
-687 ADVETR
+687 ADIETR
-693 VRTAVQALEN
+693 VKTAIQALEN
-703 AGYLKRGKNVPH
+703 AGYIKRGKNVPH
-715 IYATSILVKNM
+715 VYATSILVKNM
-726 MEAAL
+726 MEAAV
-731 KIEASMKMSENER
+731 KIEMSLKMSEKER
-744 LNAKRIMS
+744 LDAKRIMS
-752 MLISARSVAN
+752 MLISARSIAN

-770 RVDYIADRLGI
+770 RVDYISDRLGM

-787 KLIQILREENILANT
+787 KLLQILREEGILANT
-802 KDLTAF
+802 MDLTAYI
-808 VLKTDTE
+808 LKTDTE
-815 NKSLNVLKRYAALEQ
+815 NKSLNVLKKYAAMEQ
-830 FLIGQLS
+830 FLVSRLS

-850 SAVSSGVKNAT
+850 SAVNSGIKNAT
-861 VNAFKTVLYYWT
+861 VNAFKTILYYWT
-873 IKKYIKKSIENTTAR
+873 IRKYIKKSIENTTAR
-888 TIIVPELSAEAF
+888 SIITPEISVETL

-907 IRLSGFIVKYLFEK
+907 ICLAGFIVKYLFEK
-921 SRETADSGE
+921 SKQLESKEE
-930 QQAVGFSILELKT
+930 QLVEFSILELKKE
-943 QYQKSAAQPGKENA
+943 YQKSEAQSGRE
-957 KQNTAENITENITDK
+957 ITDK
-972 DIEDALLYLA
+972 EIEDALLYLS

-1015 DDYKSLNAYYKQK
+1015 DDYKSLNEYYKHK
-1028 MQQIHI
+1028 IQQIHI

-1045 YDEALQFVND
+1045 YDEALQFVKE

-1064 IAKYFKGNRKNEINR
+1064 IAKYFKGNRKSEINR
-1079 NITPEKYNKLFAEL
+1079 NITPDKYNKLFAEL
-1093 SDVQR
+1093 SSVQR
-1098 EIIDNDVSKYIVV
+1098 EIIDNDTSKYIVV

-1185 GNLEDAKTVVQDAS
+1185 GNLEDAKTVVQDAA
-1199 QMIANG
+1199 QMIQNG

-1219 DEAQDMDENEYRLV
+1219 DEAQDMDENEYKMV
-1233 SALIERNDDLR
+1233 CALMERNDDLR

-1266 EEFLARDNAKK
+1266 EEFLAQENAKK

-1287 GNIVAFANQFVRQIS
+1287 RNIVAFANQFVQQIM
-1302 HRMKSAPIT
+1302 HRMKSTPIF
-1311 AVKDGAPG
+1311 AAKDGEPG
-1319 VVELIQCASRNLEE
+1319 VVELVQCVSRNLEE
-1333 PVAAKAVRVRD
+1333 PVTVKAVRVRD
-1344 RGSVCILTNT
+1344 RGSVCILTTT
-1354 NDETLR
+1354 NDEALR

-1368 GIRAKLIQS
+1368 GVRAKLIQS
-1377 NDGFDLYNMIELRFF
+1377 NDGFDLYNMIELRYF
-1392 MKRITKELDTPVIP
+1392 MKKITKELTAPVIP
-1406 QKLWDAARDRMASV
+1406 QELWDVTKDRMISV
-1420 YQDSTNLALCLAILE
+1420 YKNSSNLALCLAILE
-1435 AFALANK
+1435 AFVLENK

-1448 LEVFLHESNIE
+1448 LEIFLHESNIE
-1459 DFFENDSRDV
+1459 DFFINDNQDI

-1479 REFDEVVMM
+1479 REFDEVIMM
-1488 LDDHVSFDTDERRR
+1488 LDHVSFDTDERRR

-1512 KDLYLFY
+1512 KGLYLFY
-1519 NNKDFDRLITG
+1519 NNKDFDCFITE
-1530 NVRAQVDST
+1530 NVRAQVDNN

-1552 HKDVY
+1552 HKDVH
-1557 LGFFKDKKNLI
+1557 LGFFKDKRNLI
-1568 QRIVS
+1568 QRIIC
-1573 GAKLLTSASGLSVAS
+1573 GTKLLTNASGLFVAQN
-1588 DGKTVQV
+1588 GKTIQV

-1602 LEEIEKYQRQGYVME
+1602 LEEIEKNQKQGYVME
-1617 SASVRFVVGWTDTT
+1617 SASVRFVVGWTDMT
-1631 DGQEYPIILPDVY
+1631 DGQEYPIILPDIY
-1644 FVSR
+1644 FVNKLSYE

>member
-1 MVLYFRL
+1 M
-8 INTTNYCIIFPNT
+8 
-21 TNFSG
+21 
-26 NIWYKGEAMYTVVF
+26 YKVVF

-45 SVERGAV
+45 STESNTV
-52 LDYGAAVD
+52 LDYGAVVD
-60 GGTHIHTKSA
+60 KSTHIHTRSA
-70 KAFEDFLV
+70 SVFEDFLV
-78 QNSTGGKRFL
+78 QHSSGSKRFL
-88 CGHNIVHHDARYIRQ
+88 CGHNIVHHDAKYIRQ
-103 QMQAAGITDMIDTL
+103 QMQAAGITDLIDTL
-117 YLSPLLFPNK
+117 YLSPLLFPDK
-127 PYHALLKDDKLL
+127 PYHALLKDDKLV
-139 TDSLNNPLNDAIKAM
+139 TDSLNNPRNDAIKAM
-154 ELFYDEVNAFHSLNE
+154 ELFYDEVNAFHSLSE
-169 LQKDIYADLLSQE
+169 LQKDIYVNLLGRKE
-182 EGFRGFFSYLN
+182 EFCGFFSYLN
-193 YYPRGDASSLI
+193 YYPRGDISSLI
-204 KSFYHG
+204 KRFYYG
-210 KLCGNSEIS
+210 KLCGNSDIVS
-219 HIAARYPVELAY
+219 IAARYPVELAY
-231 VLAIISAE
+231 VLAMISAK
-239 DSTSMIPNWVNMRY
+239 DATSMIPGWVHMQY
-253 PAVSNVIRLLRNTVC
+253 PAVSNVIRLLCNTAC
-268 AEGCLYCRSQLNI
+268 ADGCPYCSSRLDIN
-281 YRRLNQI
+281 RRLKQI

-318 IFPTGGGKSITFQLP
+318 VFPTGGGKSITFQLP

-341 KALTVVISP
+341 RALTVVISP

-356 DQVDNLEKKGI
+356 DQVDNLERRGI

-374 GLLSPIERAEAIE
+374 GLLSPIERADAIE
-387 RVENGLASILYVAP
+387 RVENGLASILYIAP
-401 ESLRSKTIERLLIKR
+401 ESLHSRTTERLLMR
-416 VIARFVIDEAHCF
+416 RTIARFVIDEAHCF

-451 EKKQLAERIPVSCF
+451 EKKQLPQPIPVSCF

-485 DLDLALYTS
+485 DLDLMLYTS

-533 SRTKRTTELAQ
+533 SRTKRTAELAQ

-549 GIAALAFNGK
+549 GISALAFNGK
-559 MDKAEKQVNQD
+559 MDKAEKQANQD
-570 AFIRDEVQVMVAT
+570 AFISDAAQVMVAT

-629 LFQDGDLDKHFML
+629 LFHDGDLDKHFML

-654 QVWKAVKDL
+654 QVWKAIKDL
-663 TKNRA
+663 TRNRSVV
-668 IIQRTPLEIA
+668 QRTALEIA

-687 ADVETR
+687 ADIETR

-703 AGYLKRGKNVPH
+703 AGYIKRGKNVPH

-726 MEAAL
+726 TEASL
-731 KIEASMKMSENER
+731 KIEASHKMSERER
-744 LNAKRIMS
+744 MNARRIMS
-752 MLISARSVAN
+752 MLISARSIAD

-802 KDLTAF
+802 KDLTAYI
-808 VLKTDTE
+808 LKTDTE
-815 NKSLNVLKRYAALEQ
+815 NKSLNVLKKYDAMEQ
-830 FLIGQLS
+830 FLVGQLED
-837 GEGQCINLKELNE
+837 GGQCINLKELNE
-850 SAVSSGVKNAT
+850 SAVSSGLKNAT

-888 TIIVPELSAEAF
+888 TVIVPELSAGAL

-907 IRLSGFIVKYLFEK
+907 IQLAEFIVKYLFGKSGEK
-921 SRETADSGE
+921 PHSGE
-930 QQAVGFSILELKT
+930 QELVEFSILELKT
-943 QYQKSAAQPGKENA
+943 EYLRQEKSD
-957 KQNTAENITENITDK
+957 ITDK
-972 DIEDALLYLA
+972 AVEDALLYLS

-1003 RLEMDNKIRYKA
+1003 RLELDNKIRYKA
-1015 DDYKSLNAYYKQK
+1015 DDYKSLNEYYKQK

-1045 YDEALQFVND
+1045 YDEALQFVNE

-1064 IAKYFKGNRKNEINR
+1064 IAKYFKGNRKDEINR
-1079 NITPEKYNKLFAEL
+1079 NITPEKYHQLFAEL
-1093 SDVQR
+1093 SSVQR
-1098 EIIDNDVSKYIVV
+1098 EIIDNDTSKYIVV

-1185 GNLEDAKTVVQDAS
+1185 GNLEDAGTVVQEAS
-1199 QMIANG
+1199 RMIQNG

-1219 DEAQDMDENEYRLV
+1219 DEAQDMDENEYRLIC
-1233 SALIERNDDLR
+1233 ALMERNDDLR

-1258 RGSSSRYF
+1258 RGSSSCYF
-1266 EEFLARDNAKK
+1266 EAFLAQDNAKK

-1287 GNIVAFANQFVRQIS
+1287 GNIVAFANQFVRHIS
-1302 HRMKSAPIT
+1302 HRMKSAPIN
-1311 AVKDGAPG
+1311 AVKDGAAG
-1319 VVELIQCASRNLEE
+1319 AVELVQCASRNLEE
-1333 PVAAKAVRVRD
+1333 PVAARAASVRD

-1354 NDETLR
+1354 NDEALR

-1392 MKRITKELDTPVIP
+1392 MKKIMKRLETPIIPDEL
-1406 QKLWDAARDRMASV
+1406 WEEARDRMTMV
-1420 YQDSTNLALCLAILE
+1420 YKDSSNLALCLAILE
-1435 AFALANK
+1435 AFALANR

-1448 LEVFLHESNIE
+1448 LEVFLHESGIE
-1459 DFFENDSRDV
+1459 DFFRNDNCDV

-1479 REFDEVVMM
+1479 REFDEVIMM
-1488 LDDHVSFDTDERRR
+1488 LDHVSSDMDERKR
-1502 LLYVGMTRAK
+1502 LLYVGMTRAR
-1512 KDLYLFY
+1512 KDLYIYY
-1519 NNKDFDRLITG
+1519 NNKDFDRFITG
-1530 NVRAQVDST
+1530 SVRARVDST
-1539 LYGRPE
+1539 LYDRPG

-1552 HKDVY
+1552 HKDVH
-1557 LGFFKDKKNLI
+1557 LGFFKDKKNTI
-1568 QRIVS
+1568 QRIPC
-1573 GAKLLTSASGLSVAS
+1573 GAKLLTSPSGLLAVQ
-1588 DGKTVQV
+1588 DGKAMQV

-1602 LEEIEKYQRQGYVME
+1602 LEEINRYKRQGYVME
-1617 SASVRFVVGWTDTT
+1617 SASVRYVVGWTDTS

-1644 FVSR
+1644 FVSRV

>member
-1 MVLYFRL
+1 M
-8 INTTNYCIIFPNT
+8 
-21 TNFSG
+21 
-26 NIWYKGEAMYTVVF
+26 YKVVF

-45 SVERGAV
+45 STESNTV
-52 LDYGAAVD
+52 LDYGAVVD
-60 GGTHIHTKSA
+60 KSTHIHTRSA
-70 KAFEDFLV
+70 SVFEDFLV
-78 QNSTGGKRFL
+78 QHSSGSKRFL
-88 CGHNIVHHDARYIRQ
+88 CGHNIVHHDAKYIRQ
-103 QMQAAGITDMIDTL
+103 QMQAAGITDLIDTL
-117 YLSPLLFPNK
+117 YLSPLLFPDK
-127 PYHALLKDDKLL
+127 PYHALLKDDKLV
-139 TDSLNNPLNDAIKAM
+139 TDSLNNPRNDAIKAM
-154 ELFYDEVNAFHSLNE
+154 ELFYDEVNAFHSLSE
-169 LQKDIYADLLSQE
+169 LQKDIYVNLLGRKE
-182 EGFRGFFSYLN
+182 EFCGFFSYLN
-193 YYPRGDASSLI
+193 YYPRGDISSLI
-204 KSFYHG
+204 KRFYYG
-210 KLCGNSEIS
+210 KLCGNSDIVS
-219 HIAARYPVELAY
+219 IAARYPVELAY
-231 VLAIISAE
+231 VLAMISAK
-239 DSTSMIPNWVNMRY
+239 DATSMIPGWVHMQY
-253 PAVSNVIRLLRNTVC
+253 PAVSNVIRLLCNTAC
-268 AEGCLYCRSQLNI
+268 ADGCPYCSSRLDIN
-281 YRRLNQI
+281 RRLKQI

-318 IFPTGGGKSITFQLP
+318 VFPTGGGKSITFQLP

-341 KALTVVISP
+341 RALTVVISP

-356 DQVDNLEKKGI
+356 DQVDNLERRGI

-374 GLLSPIERAEAIE
+374 GLLSPIERADAIE
-387 RVENGLASILYVAP
+387 RVENGLASILYIAP
-401 ESLRSKTIERLLIKR
+401 ESLHSRTTERLLMR
-416 VIARFVIDEAHCF
+416 RTIARFVIDEAHCF

-451 EKKQLAERIPVSCF
+451 EKKQLPQPIPVSCF

-485 DLDLALYTS
+485 DLDLMLYTS

-533 SRTKRTTELAQ
+533 SRTKRTAELAQ

-549 GIAALAFNGK
+549 GISALAFNGK
-559 MDKAEKQVNQD
+559 MDKAEKQANQD
-570 AFIRDEVQVMVAT
+570 AFISDAAQVMVAT

-629 LFQDGDLDKHFML
+629 LFHDGDLDKHFML

-654 QVWKAVKDL
+654 QVWKAIKDL
-663 TKNRA
+663 TRNRSVV
-668 IIQRTPLEIA
+668 QRTALEIA

-687 ADVETR
+687 ADIETR

-703 AGYLKRGKNVPH
+703 AGYIKRGKNVPH

-726 MEAAL
+726 TEASL
-731 KIEASMKMSENER
+731 KIEASHKMSERER
-744 LNAKRIMS
+744 MNARRIMS
-752 MLISARSVAN
+752 MLISARSIAD

-802 KDLTAF
+802 KDLTAYI
-808 VLKTDTE
+808 LKTDTE
-815 NKSLNVLKRYAALEQ
+815 NKSLNVLKKYDAMEQ
-830 FLIGQLS
+830 FLVDQLED
-837 GEGQCINLKELNE
+837 GGQCINLKELNE
-850 SAVSSGVKNAT
+850 SAVSSGLKNAT

-888 TIIVPELSAEAF
+888 TVIVPELSAGAL

-907 IRLSGFIVKYLFEK
+907 IQLAEFIVKYLFGK
-921 SRETADSGE
+921 SREKPHSGE
-930 QQAVGFSILELKT
+930 QELVEFSILELKT
-943 QYQKSAAQPGKENA
+943 EYLRQEKSD
-957 KQNTAENITENITDK
+957 ITDK
-972 DIEDALLYLA
+972 AVEDALLYLS

-1003 RLEMDNKIRYKA
+1003 RLELDNKIRYKA
-1015 DDYKSLNAYYKQK
+1015 DDYKSLNEYYKQK

-1045 YDEALQFVND
+1045 YDEALQFVNE

-1064 IAKYFKGNRKNEINR
+1064 IAKYFKGNRKDEINR
-1079 NITPEKYNKLFAEL
+1079 NITPEKYHQLFAEL
-1093 SDVQR
+1093 SSVQR
-1098 EIIDNDVSKYIVV
+1098 EIIDNDTSKYIVV

-1185 GNLEDAKTVVQDAS
+1185 GNLEDAGTVVQEAS
-1199 QMIANG
+1199 RMIQNG

-1219 DEAQDMDENEYRLV
+1219 DEAQDMDENEYRLIC
-1233 SALIERNDDLR
+1233 ALMERNDDLR

-1258 RGSSSRYF
+1258 RGSSSCYF
-1266 EEFLARDNAKK
+1266 EAFLAQDNAKK

-1287 GNIVAFANQFVRQIS
+1287 GNIVAFANQFVRHIS
-1302 HRMKSAPIT
+1302 HRMKSAPIN
-1311 AVKDGAPG
+1311 AVKDGAAG
-1319 VVELIQCASRNLEE
+1319 AVELVQCASRNLEE
-1333 PVAAKAVRVRD
+1333 PVAARAASVRD

-1354 NDETLR
+1354 NDEALR

-1392 MKRITKELDTPVIP
+1392 MKKIMKRLETPIIPDEL
-1406 QKLWDAARDRMASV
+1406 WEEARDRMTMV
-1420 YQDSTNLALCLAILE
+1420 YKDSSNLALCLAILE
-1435 AFALANK
+1435 AFALANR

-1448 LEVFLHESNIE
+1448 LEVFLHESGIE
-1459 DFFENDSRDV
+1459 DFFRNDNCDV

-1479 REFDEVVMM
+1479 REFDEVIMM
-1488 LDDHVSFDTDERRR
+1488 LDHVSSDMDERKR
-1502 LLYVGMTRAK
+1502 LLYVGMTRAR
-1512 KDLYLFY
+1512 KDLYIYY
-1519 NNKDFDRLITG
+1519 NNKDFDRFITG
-1530 NVRAQVDST
+1530 SVRARVDST
-1539 LYGRPE
+1539 LYDRPG

-1552 HKDVY
+1552 HKDVH
-1557 LGFFKDKKNLI
+1557 LGFFKDKKNTI
-1568 QRIVS
+1568 QRIPC
-1573 GAKLLTSASGLSVAS
+1573 GAKLLTSPSGLLAVQ
-1588 DGKTVQV
+1588 DGKAMQV

-1602 LEEIEKYQRQGYVME
+1602 LEEINRYKRQGYVME
-1617 SASVRFVVGWTDTT
+1617 SASVRYVVGWTDTS

-1644 FVSR
+1644 FVSRV

>member
-1 MVLYFRL
+1 M
-8 INTTNYCIIFPNT
+8 
-21 TNFSG
+21 
-26 NIWYKGEAMYTVVF
+26 YKVVF

-45 SVERGAV
+45 STESNTV
-52 LDYGAAVD
+52 LDYGAVVD
-60 GGTHIHTKSA
+60 KSTHIHTRSA
-70 KAFEDFLV
+70 SVFEDFLV
-78 QNSTGGKRFL
+78 QHSSGSKRFL
-88 CGHNIVHHDARYIRQ
+88 CGHNIVHHDAKYIRQ
-103 QMQAAGITDMIDTL
+103 QMQAAGITDLIDTL
-117 YLSPLLFPNK
+117 YLSPLLFPDK
-127 PYHALLKDDKLL
+127 PYHALLKDDKLV
-139 TDSLNNPLNDAIKAM
+139 TDSLNNPRNDAIKAM
-154 ELFYDEVNAFHSLNE
+154 ESFYDEVNAFHSLSE
-169 LQKDIYADLLSQE
+169 LQKDIYVNLLGRKE
-182 EGFRGFFSYLN
+182 EFCGFFSYLN
-193 YYPRGDASSLI
+193 YYPRGDISSLI
-204 KSFYHG
+204 KRFYYG
-210 KLCGNSEIS
+210 KLCGNSDIVS
-219 HIAARYPVELAY
+219 IAARYPVELAY
-231 VLAIISAE
+231 VLAMISAK
-239 DSTSMIPNWVNMRY
+239 DATSMIPGWVHMQY
-253 PAVSNVIRLLRNTVC
+253 PAVSNVIRLLCNTAC
-268 AEGCLYCRSQLNI
+268 ADGCPYCSSRLDIN
-281 YRRLNQI
+281 RRLKQI

-318 IFPTGGGKSITFQLP
+318 VFPTGGGKSITFQLP

-341 KALTVVISP
+341 RALTVVISP

-356 DQVDNLEKKGI
+356 DQVDNLERRGI

-374 GLLSPIERAEAIE
+374 GLLSPIERADAIE
-387 RVENGLASILYVAP
+387 RVENGLASILYIAP
-401 ESLRSKTIERLLIKR
+401 ESLRSRTTERLLMR
-416 VIARFVIDEAHCF
+416 RTIARFVIDEAHCF

-451 EKKQLAERIPVSCF
+451 EKKQLPQPIPVSCF

-485 DLDLALYTS
+485 DLDLMLYTS

-533 SRTKRTTELAQ
+533 SRTKRTAELAQ

-549 GIAALAFNGK
+549 GISALAFNGK
-559 MDKAEKQVNQD
+559 MDKAEKQANQD
-570 AFIRDEVQVMVAT
+570 AFISDAAQVMVAT

-629 LFQDGDLDKHFML
+629 LFHDGDLDKHFML

-654 QVWKAVKDL
+654 QVWKAIKDL
-663 TKNRA
+663 TRNRSVV
-668 IIQRTPLEIA
+668 QRTALEIA

-687 ADVETR
+687 ADIETR

-703 AGYLKRGKNVPH
+703 AGYIKRGKNVPH

-726 MEAAL
+726 TEASL
-731 KIEASMKMSENER
+731 KIEASHKMSERER
-744 LNAKRIMS
+744 MNARRIMS
-752 MLISARSVAN
+752 MLISARSIAD

-802 KDLTAF
+802 KDLTAYI
-808 VLKTDTE
+808 LKTDTE
-815 NKSLNVLKRYAALEQ
+815 NKSLNVLKKYDAMEQ
-830 FLIGQLS
+830 FLVDQLED
-837 GEGQCINLKELNE
+837 GGQCINLKELNE
-850 SAVSSGVKNAT
+850 SAVSSGLKNAT

-888 TIIVPELSAEAF
+888 TVIVPELSAGAL

-907 IRLSGFIVKYLFEK
+907 IQLAEFIVKYLFGK
-921 SRETADSGE
+921 SREKPHSGE
-930 QQAVGFSILELKT
+930 QELVEFSILELKT
-943 QYQKSAAQPGKENA
+943 EYLRQEKSD
-957 KQNTAENITENITDK
+957 ITDK
-972 DIEDALLYLA
+972 AVEDALLYLS

-1003 RLEMDNKIRYKA
+1003 RLELDNKIRYKA
-1015 DDYKSLNAYYKQK
+1015 DDYKSLNEYYKQK

-1045 YDEALQFVND
+1045 YDEALQFVNE

-1064 IAKYFKGNRKNEINR
+1064 IAKYFKGNRKDEINR
-1079 NITPEKYNKLFAEL
+1079 NITPEKYHQLFAEL
-1093 SDVQR
+1093 SSVQR
-1098 EIIDNDVSKYIVV
+1098 EIIDNDTSKYIVV

-1185 GNLEDAKTVVQDAS
+1185 GNLEDAGTVVQEAS
-1199 QMIANG
+1199 RMIQNG

-1219 DEAQDMDENEYRLV
+1219 DEAQDMDENEYRLIC
-1233 SALIERNDDLR
+1233 ALMERNDDLR

-1258 RGSSSRYF
+1258 RGSSSCYF
-1266 EEFLARDNAKK
+1266 EAFLAQDNAKK

-1287 GNIVAFANQFVRQIS
+1287 GNIVAFANQFVRHIS
-1302 HRMKSAPIT
+1302 HRMKSAPIN
-1311 AVKDGAPG
+1311 AVKDGAAG
-1319 VVELIQCASRNLEE
+1319 AVELVQCASRNLEE
-1333 PVAAKAVRVRD
+1333 PVAARAASVRD

-1354 NDETLR
+1354 NDEALR

-1392 MKRITKELDTPVIP
+1392 MKKIMKRLETPIIPDEL
-1406 QKLWDAARDRMASV
+1406 WEEARDRMTMV
-1420 YQDSTNLALCLAILE
+1420 YKDSSNLALCLAVLE
-1435 AFALANK
+1435 AFALANR

-1448 LEVFLHESNIE
+1448 LEVFLHESGIE
-1459 DFFENDSRDV
+1459 DFFRNDNCDV

-1479 REFDEVVMM
+1479 REFDEVIMM
-1488 LDDHVSFDTDERRR
+1488 LDHVSSDMDERKR
-1502 LLYVGMTRAK
+1502 LLYVGMTRAR
-1512 KDLYLFY
+1512 KDLYIYY
-1519 NNKDFDRLITG
+1519 NNKDFDRFITG
-1530 NVRAQVDST
+1530 SVRARVDST
-1539 LYGRPE
+1539 LYDRPG

-1552 HKDVY
+1552 HKDVH
-1557 LGFFKDKKNLI
+1557 LGFFKDKKNTI
-1568 QRIVS
+1568 QRIPC
-1573 GAKLLTSASGLSVAS
+1573 GAKLLTSPSGLLAVQ
-1588 DGKTVQV
+1588 DGKAMQV
-1595 VRFSKKF
+1595 VRFSTKF
-1602 LEEIEKYQRQGYVME
+1602 LEEINRYKRQGYVME
-1617 SASVRFVVGWTDTT
+1617 SASVRYVVGWTDTS

-1644 FVSR
+1644 FVSRV

>member
-1 MVLYFRL
+1 M
-8 INTTNYCIIFPNT
+8 
-21 TNFSG
+21 
-26 NIWYKGEAMYTVVF
+26 YKVVF

-45 SVERGAV
+45 STESNTV
-52 LDYGAAVD
+52 LDYGAVVD
-60 GGTHIHTKSA
+60 KSTHIHTRSA
-70 KAFEDFLV
+70 SVFEDFLV
-78 QNSTGGKRFL
+78 QHSSGSKRFL
-88 CGHNIVHHDARYIRQ
+88 CGHNIVHHDAKYIRQ
-103 QMQAAGITDMIDTL
+103 QMQAAGITDLIDTL
-117 YLSPLLFPNK
+117 YLSPLLFPDK
-127 PYHALLKDDKLL
+127 PYHALLKDDKLV
-139 TDSLNNPLNDAIKAM
+139 TDSLNNPRNDAIKAM
-154 ELFYDEVNAFHSLNE
+154 ESFYDEVNAFHSLSE
-169 LQKDIYADLLSQE
+169 LQKDIYVNLLGRKE
-182 EGFRGFFSYLN
+182 EFCGFFSYLN
-193 YYPRGDASSLI
+193 YYPRGDISSLI
-204 KSFYHG
+204 KRFYYG
-210 KLCGNSEIS
+210 KLCGNSDIVS
-219 HIAARYPVELAY
+219 IAARYPVELAY
-231 VLAIISAE
+231 VLAMISAK
-239 DSTSMIPNWVNMRY
+239 DATSMIPGWVHMQY
-253 PAVSNVIRLLRNTVC
+253 PAVSNVIRLLCNTAC
-268 AEGCLYCRSQLNI
+268 ADGCPYCSSRLDIN
-281 YRRLNQI
+281 RRLKQI

-318 IFPTGGGKSITFQLP
+318 VFPTGGGKSITFQLP

-341 KALTVVISP
+341 RALTVVISP

-356 DQVDNLEKKGI
+356 DQVDNLERRGI

-374 GLLSPIERAEAIE
+374 GLLSPIERADAIE
-387 RVENGLASILYVAP
+387 RVENGLASILYIAP
-401 ESLRSKTIERLLIKR
+401 ESLRSRTTERLLMR
-416 VIARFVIDEAHCF
+416 RTIARFVIDEAHCF

-451 EKKQLAERIPVSCF
+451 EKKQLPQPIPVSCF

-485 DLDLALYTS
+485 DLDLMLYTS

-533 SRTKRTTELAQ
+533 SRTKRTAELAQ

-549 GIAALAFNGK
+549 GISALAFNGK
-559 MDKAEKQVNQD
+559 MDKAEKQANQD
-570 AFIRDEVQVMVAT
+570 AFISDAAQVMVAT

-629 LFQDGDLDKHFML
+629 LFHDGDLDKHFML

-654 QVWKAVKDL
+654 QVWKAIKDL
-663 TKNRA
+663 TRNRSVV
-668 IIQRTPLEIA
+668 QRTALEIA

-687 ADVETR
+687 ADIETR

-703 AGYLKRGKNVPH
+703 AGYIKRGKNVPH

-726 MEAAL
+726 TEASL
-731 KIEASMKMSENER
+731 KIEASHKMSERER
-744 LNAKRIMS
+744 MNARRIMS
-752 MLISARSVAN
+752 MLISARSIAD

-802 KDLTAF
+802 KDLTAYI
-808 VLKTDTE
+808 LKTDTE
-815 NKSLNVLKRYAALEQ
+815 NKSLNVLKKYDAMEQ
-830 FLIGQLS
+830 FLVDQLED
-837 GEGQCINLKELNE
+837 GGQCINLKELNE
-850 SAVSSGVKNAT
+850 SAVSSGLKNAT

-888 TIIVPELSAEAF
+888 TVIVPELSAGAL

-907 IRLSGFIVKYLFEK
+907 IQLAEFIVKYLFGK
-921 SRETADSGE
+921 SREKPHSGE
-930 QQAVGFSILELKT
+930 QELVEFSILELKT
-943 QYQKSAAQPGKENA
+943 EYLRQEKSD
-957 KQNTAENITENITDK
+957 ITDK
-972 DIEDALLYLA
+972 AVEDALLYLS

-1003 RLEMDNKIRYKA
+1003 RLELDNKIRYKA
-1015 DDYKSLNAYYKQK
+1015 DDYKSLNEYYKQK

-1045 YDEALQFVND
+1045 YDEALQFVNE

-1064 IAKYFKGNRKNEINR
+1064 IAKYFKGNRKDEINR
-1079 NITPEKYNKLFAEL
+1079 NITPEKYHQLFAEL
-1093 SDVQR
+1093 SSVQR
-1098 EIIDNDVSKYIVV
+1098 EIIDNDTSKYIVV

-1185 GNLEDAKTVVQDAS
+1185 GNLEDAGTVVQEAS
-1199 QMIANG
+1199 RMIQNG

-1219 DEAQDMDENEYRLV
+1219 DEAQDMDENEYRLIC
-1233 SALIERNDDLR
+1233 ALMERNDDLR

-1258 RGSSSRYF
+1258 RGSSSCYF
-1266 EEFLARDNAKK
+1266 EAFLAQDNAKK

-1287 GNIVAFANQFVRQIS
+1287 GNIVAFANQFVRHIS
-1302 HRMKSAPIT
+1302 HRMKSAPIN
-1311 AVKDGAPG
+1311 AVKDGAAG
-1319 VVELIQCASRNLEE
+1319 AVELVQCASRNLEE
-1333 PVAAKAVRVRD
+1333 PVAARAASVRD

-1354 NDETLR
+1354 NDEALR

-1392 MKRITKELDTPVIP
+1392 MKKIMKRLETPIIPDEL
-1406 QKLWDAARDRMASV
+1406 WEEARDRMTMV
-1420 YQDSTNLALCLAILE
+1420 YKDSSNLALCLAVLE
-1435 AFALANK
+1435 AFALANR

-1448 LEVFLHESNIE
+1448 LEVFLHESGIE
-1459 DFFENDSRDV
+1459 DFFRNDNCDV

-1479 REFDEVVMM
+1479 REFDEVIMM
-1488 LDDHVSFDTDERRR
+1488 LDHVSSDMDERKR
-1502 LLYVGMTRAK
+1502 LLYVGMTRAR
-1512 KDLYLFY
+1512 KDLYIYY
-1519 NNKDFDRLITG
+1519 NNKDFDRFITG
-1530 NVRAQVDST
+1530 SVRARVDST
-1539 LYGRPE
+1539 LYDRPG

-1552 HKDVY
+1552 HKDVH
-1557 LGFFKDKKNLI
+1557 LGFFKDKKNTI
-1568 QRIVS
+1568 QRIPC
-1573 GAKLLTSASGLSVAS
+1573 GAKLLTSPSGLLAVQ
-1588 DGKTVQV
+1588 DGKAMQV

-1602 LEEIEKYQRQGYVME
+1602 LEEINRYKRQGYVME
-1617 SASVRFVVGWTDTT
+1617 SASVRYVVGWTDTS

-1644 FVSR
+1644 FVSRV

>member
-1 MVLYFRL
+1 M
-8 INTTNYCIIFPNT
+8 
-21 TNFSG
+21 
-26 NIWYKGEAMYTVVF
+26 YKVVF

-45 SVERGAV
+45 STESNTV
-52 LDYGAAVD
+52 LDYGAVVD
-60 GGTHIHTKSA
+60 KSTHIHTRSA
-70 KAFEDFLV
+70 SVFEDFLV
-78 QNSTGGKRFL
+78 QHSSGSKRFL
-88 CGHNIVHHDARYIRQ
+88 CGHNIVHHDAKYIRQ
-103 QMQAAGITDMIDTL
+103 QMQAAGITDLIDTL
-117 YLSPLLFPNK
+117 YLSPLLFPDK
-127 PYHALLKDDKLL
+127 PYHALLKDDKLV
-139 TDSLNNPLNDAIKAM
+139 TDSLNNPRNDAIKAM
-154 ELFYDEVNAFHSLNE
+154 ELFYDEVNAFHSLSE
-169 LQKDIYADLLSQE
+169 LQKDIYVNLLGRKE
-182 EGFRGFFSYLN
+182 EFCGFFSYLN
-193 YYPRGDASSLI
+193 YYPRGDISSLI
-204 KSFYHG
+204 KRFYYG
-210 KLCGNSEIS
+210 KLCGNSDIVS
-219 HIAARYPVELAY
+219 IAARYPVELAY
-231 VLAIISAE
+231 VLAMISAK
-239 DSTSMIPNWVNMRY
+239 DATSMIPGWVHMQY
-253 PAVSNVIRLLRNTVC
+253 PAVSNVIRLLCNTAC
-268 AEGCLYCRSQLNI
+268 ADGCPYCSSRLDIN
-281 YRRLNQI
+281 RRLKQI

-318 IFPTGGGKSITFQLP
+318 VFPTGGGKSITFQLP

-341 KALTVVISP
+341 RALTVVISP

-356 DQVDNLEKKGI
+356 DQVDNLERRGI

-374 GLLSPIERAEAIE
+374 GLLSPIERADAIE
-387 RVENGLASILYVAP
+387 RVENGLASILYIAP
-401 ESLRSKTIERLLIKR
+401 ESLRSRTTERLLMR
-416 VIARFVIDEAHCF
+416 RTIARFVIDEAHCF

-451 EKKQLAERIPVSCF
+451 EKKQLPQPIPVSCF

-485 DLDLALYTS
+485 DLDLMLYTS

-533 SRTKRTTELAQ
+533 SRTKRTAELAQ

-549 GIAALAFNGK
+549 GISALAFNGK
-559 MDKAEKQVNQD
+559 MDKAEKQANQD
-570 AFIRDEVQVMVAT
+570 AFISDAAQVMVAT

-629 LFQDGDLDKHFML
+629 LFHDGDLDKHFML

-654 QVWKAVKDL
+654 QVWKAIKDL
-663 TKNRA
+663 TRNRSVV
-668 IIQRTPLEIA
+668 QRTALEIA

-687 ADVETR
+687 ADIETR

-703 AGYLKRGKNVPH
+703 AGYIKRGKNVPH

-726 MEAAL
+726 TEASL
-731 KIEASMKMSENER
+731 KIEASHKMSERER
-744 LNAKRIMS
+744 MNARRIMS
-752 MLISARSVAN
+752 MLISARSIAD

-802 KDLTAF
+802 KDLTAYI
-808 VLKTDTE
+808 LKTDTE
-815 NKSLNVLKRYAALEQ
+815 NKSLNVLKKYDAMEQ
-830 FLIGQLS
+830 FLVGQLED
-837 GEGQCINLKELNE
+837 GGQCINLKELNE
-850 SAVSSGVKNAT
+850 SAVSSGLKNAT

-888 TIIVPELSAEAF
+888 TVIVPELSAGAL

-907 IRLSGFIVKYLFEK
+907 IQLAEFIVKYLFGK
-921 SRETADSGE
+921 SREKPHSGE
-930 QQAVGFSILELKT
+930 QELVEFSILELKT
-943 QYQKSAAQPGKENA
+943 EYLRQEKSD
-957 KQNTAENITENITDK
+957 ITDK
-972 DIEDALLYLA
+972 AVEDALLYLS

-1003 RLEMDNKIRYKA
+1003 RLELDNKIRYKA
-1015 DDYKSLNAYYKQK
+1015 DDYKSLNEYYKQK

-1045 YDEALQFVND
+1045 YDEALQFVNE

-1064 IAKYFKGNRKNEINR
+1064 IAKYFKGNRKDEINR
-1079 NITPEKYNKLFAEL
+1079 NITPEKYHQLFAEL
-1093 SDVQR
+1093 SSVQR
-1098 EIIDNDVSKYIVV
+1098 EIIDNDTSKYIVV

-1185 GNLEDAKTVVQDAS
+1185 GNLEDAGTVVQEAS
-1199 QMIANG
+1199 RMIQNG

-1219 DEAQDMDENEYRLV
+1219 DEAQDMDENEYRLIC
-1233 SALIERNDDLR
+1233 ALMERNDDLR

-1258 RGSSSRYF
+1258 RGSSSCYF
-1266 EEFLARDNAKK
+1266 EAFLAQDNAKK

-1287 GNIVAFANQFVRQIS
+1287 GNIVAFANQFVRHIS
-1302 HRMKSAPIT
+1302 HWMKSAPIN
-1311 AVKDGAPG
+1311 AVKDGAAG
-1319 VVELIQCASRNLEE
+1319 AVELVQCASRNLEE
-1333 PVAAKAVRVRD
+1333 PVAARAASVRD

-1354 NDETLR
+1354 NDEALR

-1392 MKRITKELDTPVIP
+1392 MKKIMKRLETPIIPDEL
-1406 QKLWDAARDRMASV
+1406 WEEARDRMTMV
-1420 YQDSTNLALCLAILE
+1420 YKDSSNLALCLAILE
-1435 AFALANK
+1435 AFALANR

-1448 LEVFLHESNIE
+1448 LEVFLHESGIE
-1459 DFFENDSRDV
+1459 DFFRNDNCDV

-1479 REFDEVVMM
+1479 REFDEVIMM
-1488 LDDHVSFDTDERRR
+1488 LDHVSSDMDERKR
-1502 LLYVGMTRAK
+1502 LLYVGMTRAR
-1512 KDLYLFY
+1512 KDLYIYY
-1519 NNKDFDRLITG
+1519 NNKDFDRFITG
-1530 NVRAQVDST
+1530 SVRARVDST
-1539 LYGRPE
+1539 LYDRPG

-1552 HKDVY
+1552 HKDVH
-1557 LGFFKDKKNLI
+1557 LGFFKDKKNTI
-1568 QRIVS
+1568 QRIPC
-1573 GAKLLTSASGLSVAS
+1573 GAKLLTSPSGLLAVQ
-1588 DGKTVQV
+1588 DGKAMQV

-1602 LEEIEKYQRQGYVME
+1602 LEEINRYKRQGYVME
-1617 SASVRFVVGWTDTT
+1617 SASVRYVVGWTDTS

-1644 FVSR
+1644 FVSRV

>member
-1 MVLYFRL
+1 M
-8 INTTNYCIIFPNT
+8 
-21 TNFSG
+21 
-26 NIWYKGEAMYTVVF
+26 YKVVF

-45 SVERGAV
+45 SAEGSAV
-52 LDYGAAVD
+52 LDYGAAMD
-60 GGTHIHTKSA
+60 GSTHIHTRSA
-70 KAFEDFLV
+70 RAFEDFLV
-78 QNSTGGKRFL
+78 QHSSGSRRFL
-88 CGHNIVHHDARYIRQ
+88 CGHNIVHHDARYIGQ
-103 QMQAAGITDMIDTL
+103 QMQAAGITDLIDTL
-117 YLSPLLFPNK
+117 YLSPLLFPSK

-139 TDSLNNPLNDAIKAM
+139 TDSLNNPLNDAVKAM
-154 ELFYDEVNAFHSLNE
+154 ELFYDEVNAFHGLNE
-169 LQKDIYADLLSQE
+169 LQKDIYADLLSQKE
-182 EGFRGFFSYLN
+182 EFRGFFSYLN
-193 YYPRGDASSLI
+193 YYPRGDATSLI
-204 KSFYHG
+204 KSLFYG
-210 KLCGNSEIS
+210 NLCNNCD
-219 HIAARYPVELAY
+219 IASIAGRYPVELAY
-231 VLAIISAE
+231 VLAMISAK
-239 DSTSMIPNWVNMRY
+239 DTTSMIPGWVSMKY
-253 PAVSNVIRLLRNTVC
+253 PAVSNVIRLLRNTPC
-268 AEGCLYCRSQLNI
+268 TEGCQYCRSELDI
-281 YRRLNQI
+281 YRRLKQI
-288 FGYDDF
+288 FGYDGF

-302 QEKAVQAAVD
+302 QEMAVQAAVD

-374 GLLSPIERAEAIE
+374 GLLGPIERADAIE
-387 RVENGLASILYVAP
+387 RVENGLASILYIAP
-401 ESLRSKTIERLLIKR
+401 ESLRSKTTERLLMR
-416 VIARFVIDEAHCF
+416 RTIARFVIDEAHCF

-451 EKKQLAERIPVSCF
+451 EKKQLTQRIPVSCF

-519 WLIEQKNCPTIVYV
+519 WLIEQKNCPAIVYV
-533 SRTKRTTELAQ
+533 SRTKRTVELAQ
-544 KLCDD
+544 KLCAD

-559 MDKAEKQVNQD
+559 MDKAEKQANQD

-594 IKLVIHYDISDS
+594 IGLVIHYDISDS

-629 LFQDGDLDKHFML
+629 LFHDGDLDKHFML

-654 QVWKAVKDL
+654 QVWKAIKNL
-663 TKNRA
+663 TRNRPE
-668 IIQRTPLEIA
+668 IQRTPLEIA

-687 ADVETR
+687 ADIETR

-703 AGYLKRGKNVPH
+703 AGYIRRGKNVPH

-726 MEAAL
+726 T
-731 KIEASMKMSENER
+731 EASVRIAASSRMGEKER
-744 LNAKRIMS
+744 QNASRIMN
-752 MLISARSVAN
+752 MLISARSIAT

-770 RVDYIADRLGI
+770 RVDYISDRLGI

-787 KLIQILREENILANT
+787 RLIQILREENILANT
-802 KDLTAF
+802 KDLTAYI
-808 VLKTDTE
+808 LKTDTE
-815 NKSLNVLKRYAALEQ
+815 NKSLNVLKKYAAMEQ
-830 FLIGQLS
+830 FLVGQLE

-850 SAVSSGVKNAT
+850 KAVSSGVKNAT

-873 IKKYIKKSIENTTAR
+873 IKRYIKKSIENTTAR
-888 TIIVPELSAEAF
+888 TIIATELSPGAL
-900 WEQRQQC
+900 WEERQQC
-907 IRLSGFIVKYLFEK
+907 IRLSEFIVKYLFGK
-921 SRETADSGE
+921 SRMTTHGGE
-930 QQAVGFSILELKT
+930 QQLVEFSILELKT
-943 QYQKSAAQPGKENA
+943 EYLKYADKGRLAQESPD
-957 KQNTAENITENITDK
+957 ITDK
-972 DIEDALLYLA
+972 AVEDALLYLS
-982 KIDAMK
+982 KIEALK

-1003 RLEMDNKIRYKA
+1003 RLELDNKIRYKA
-1015 DDYKSLNAYYKQK
+1015 DDYKSLNEYYRQK

-1045 YDEALQFVND
+1045 YDEALQFVNE

-1079 NITPEKYNKLFAEL
+1079 NITPEKYNKLFSEL

-1098 EIIDNDVSKYIVV
+1098 EIIDNDTSKYIVV

-1149 AATEFRRRLYDL
+1149 AATEFRRRLYEL

-1185 GNLEDAKTVVQDAS
+1185 GNLEDARTVVQDAS
-1199 QMIANG
+1199 RMIANG

-1219 DEAQDMDENEYRLV
+1219 DEAQDMDENEYGLV

-1258 RGSSSRYF
+1258 RGSSSHYF
-1266 EEFLARDNAKK
+1266 EEFLMRDNAKK

-1287 GNIVAFANQFVRQIS
+1287 GNIVAFANQFARHIS

-1311 AVKDGAPG
+1311 AVKDGTMG
-1319 VVELIQCASRNLEE
+1319 SVELVQCASRNLEE
-1333 PVAAKAVRVRD
+1333 PVVAKAVRVRD

-1354 NDETLR
+1354 NDEALR

-1368 GIRAKLIQS
+1368 GVRAKLIQS
-1377 NDGFDLYNMIELRFF
+1377 NDGFDLYNMIELRYF
-1392 MKRITKELDTPVIP
+1392 MKRITKGLETPVIP
-1406 QKLWDAARDRMASV
+1406 QERWEEARDRMAVV
-1420 YQDSTNLALCLAILE
+1420 YKDSSNLALCLAILD

-1448 LEVFLHESNIE
+1448 LEVFLHESGIE
-1459 DFFENDSRDV
+1459 DFFNNDNRDV

-1488 LDDHVSFDTDERRR
+1488 LDHVSFDTDERKR

-1512 KDLYLFY
+1512 KDLYLYY
-1519 NNKDFDRLITG
+1519 NNKDFDRFITG
-1530 NVRAQVDST
+1530 SVRAQVDST

-1545 EILMQLS
+1545 EILVQLS
-1552 HKDVY
+1552 HKDVH
-1557 LGFFKDKKNLI
+1557 LGFFKDKKVLI
-1568 QRIVS
+1568 QKIVC
-1573 GAKLLTSASGLSVAS
+1573 GAKLLTDASGLSVVL
-1588 DGKTVQV
+1588 DGRPVQV

-1602 LEEIEKYQRQGYVME
+1602 LEEIEKHQRQGYVME
-1617 SASVRFVVGWTDTT
+1617 NASVRFVVGWTDTA

-1644 FVSR
+1644 FVSKI

>member
-1 MVLYFRL
+1 M
-8 INTTNYCIIFPNT
+8 
-21 TNFSG
+21 
-26 NIWYKGEAMYTVVF
+26 YKVVF

-45 SVERGAV
+45 STESNTV
-52 LDYGAAVD
+52 LDYGAVVD
-60 GGTHIHTKSA
+60 KSTHIHTRSA
-70 KAFEDFLV
+70 SVFEDFLV
-78 QNSTGGKRFL
+78 QHSSGSKRFL
-88 CGHNIVHHDARYIRQ
+88 CGHNIVHHDAKYIRQ
-103 QMQAAGITDMIDTL
+103 QMQAAGITDLIDTL
-117 YLSPLLFPNK
+117 YLSPLLFPDK
-127 PYHALLKDDKLL
+127 PYHALLKDDKLV
-139 TDSLNNPLNDAIKAM
+139 TDSLNNPRNDAIKAM
-154 ELFYDEVNAFHSLNE
+154 ELFYDEVNAFHSLSE
-169 LQKDIYADLLSQE
+169 LQKDIYVNLLGRKE
-182 EGFRGFFSYLN
+182 EFCGFFSYLN
-193 YYPRGDASSLI
+193 YYPRGDISSLI
-204 KSFYHG
+204 KRFYYG
-210 KLCGNSEIS
+210 KLCGNSDIVS
-219 HIAARYPVELAY
+219 IAARYPVELAY
-231 VLAIISAE
+231 VLAMISAK
-239 DSTSMIPNWVNMRY
+239 DATSMIPGWVHMQY
-253 PAVSNVIRLLRNTVC
+253 PAVSNVIRLLCNTAC
-268 AEGCLYCRSQLNI
+268 ADGCPYCSSRLDIN
-281 YRRLNQI
+281 RRLKQI

-318 IFPTGGGKSITFQLP
+318 VFPTGGGKSITFQLP

-341 KALTVVISP
+341 RALTVVISP

-356 DQVDNLEKKGI
+356 DQVDNLERRGI

-374 GLLSPIERAEAIE
+374 GLLSPIERADAIE
-387 RVENGLASILYVAP
+387 RVENGLASILYIAP
-401 ESLRSKTIERLLIKR
+401 ESLHSRTTERLLMR
-416 VIARFVIDEAHCF
+416 RTIARFVIDEAHCF

-451 EKKQLAERIPVSCF
+451 EKKQLPQPIPVSCF

-485 DLDLALYTS
+485 DLDLMLYTS

-533 SRTKRTTELAQ
+533 SRTKRTAELAQ

-549 GIAALAFNGK
+549 GISALAFNGK
-559 MDKAEKQVNQD
+559 MDKAEKQANQD
-570 AFIRDEVQVMVAT
+570 AFISDAAQVMVAT

-629 LFQDGDLDKHFML
+629 LFHDGDLDKHFML

-654 QVWKAVKDL
+654 QVWKAIKDL
-663 TKNRA
+663 TRNRSVV
-668 IIQRTPLEIA
+668 QRTALEIA

-687 ADVETR
+687 ADIETR

-703 AGYLKRGKNVPH
+703 AGYIKRGKNVPH

-726 MEAAL
+726 TEASL
-731 KIEASMKMSENER
+731 KIEASHKMSERER
-744 LNAKRIMS
+744 MNARRIMS
-752 MLISARSVAN
+752 MLISARSIAD

-802 KDLTAF
+802 KDLTAYI
-808 VLKTDTE
+808 LKTDTE
-815 NKSLNVLKRYAALEQ
+815 NKSLNVLKKYDAMEQ
-830 FLIGQLS
+830 FLVDQLED
-837 GEGQCINLKELNE
+837 GGQCINLKELNE
-850 SAVSSGVKNAT
+850 SAVSSGLKNAT

-888 TIIVPELSAEAF
+888 TVIVPELSAGAL

-907 IRLSGFIVKYLFEK
+907 IQLAEFIVKYLFGK
-921 SRETADSGE
+921 SREKPHSGE
-930 QQAVGFSILELKT
+930 QELVEFSILELKT
-943 QYQKSAAQPGKENA
+943 EYLRQEKSD
-957 KQNTAENITENITDK
+957 ITDK
-972 DIEDALLYLA
+972 AVEDALLYLS

-1003 RLEMDNKIRYKA
+1003 RLELDNKIRYKA
-1015 DDYKSLNAYYKQK
+1015 DDYKSLNEYYKQK

-1045 YDEALQFVND
+1045 YDEALQFVNE

-1064 IAKYFKGNRKNEINR
+1064 IAKYFKGNRKDEINR
-1079 NITPEKYNKLFAEL
+1079 NITPEKYHQLFAEL
-1093 SDVQR
+1093 SSVQR
-1098 EIIDNDVSKYIVV
+1098 EIIDNDTSKYIVV

-1185 GNLEDAKTVVQDAS
+1185 GNLEDAGTVVQEAS
-1199 QMIANG
+1199 RMIQNG

-1219 DEAQDMDENEYRLV
+1219 DEAQDMDENEYRLIC
-1233 SALIERNDDLR
+1233 ALMERNDDLR

-1258 RGSSSRYF
+1258 RGSSSCYF
-1266 EEFLARDNAKK
+1266 EAFLAQDNAKK

-1287 GNIVAFANQFVRQIS
+1287 GNIVAFANQFVRHIS
-1302 HRMKSAPIT
+1302 HRMKSAPIN
-1311 AVKDGAPG
+1311 AVKDGAAG
-1319 VVELIQCASRNLEE
+1319 AVELVQCASRNLEE
-1333 PVAAKAVRVRD
+1333 PVAARAASVRD

-1354 NDETLR
+1354 NDEALR

-1392 MKRITKELDTPVIP
+1392 MKKIMKRLETPIIPDEL
-1406 QKLWDAARDRMASV
+1406 WEEARDRMTMV
-1420 YQDSTNLALCLAILE
+1420 YKDSSNLALCLAILE
-1435 AFALANK
+1435 AFALANR

-1448 LEVFLHESNIE
+1448 LEVFLHESGIE
-1459 DFFENDSRDV
+1459 DFFRNDNCDV

-1479 REFDEVVMM
+1479 REFDEVIMM
-1488 LDDHVSFDTDERRR
+1488 LDHVSSDMDERKR
-1502 LLYVGMTRAK
+1502 LLYVGMTRAR
-1512 KDLYLFY
+1512 KDLYIYY
-1519 NNKDFDRLITG
+1519 NNKDFDRFITG
-1530 NVRAQVDST
+1530 SVRARVDST
-1539 LYGRPE
+1539 LYDRPG

-1552 HKDVY
+1552 HKDVH
-1557 LGFFKDKKNLI
+1557 LGFFKDKKNTI
-1568 QRIVS
+1568 QRIPC
-1573 GAKLLTSASGLSVAS
+1573 GAKLLTSPSGFLAVQ
-1588 DGKTVQV
+1588 DGKAMQV

-1602 LEEIEKYQRQGYVME
+1602 LEEINRYKRQGYVME
-1617 SASVRFVVGWTDTT
+1617 SASVRYVVGWTDTS

-1644 FVSR
+1644 FVSRV